1 MQNNHSFKKLGKTT
15 LVGTLALG
23 MMVTPIISSIQANAA
38 EGAKGSISDAMF
50 EDLNG
55 NGQKD
60 ANEAGIS
67 GIKITLFNDQGVEV
81 ATTTSAADGSY
92 NFDNVDEGTYYMHVD
107 TTTFPDNY
115 KLFTTQGFGSDGNS
129 TYFHVAAGETVS
141 GYHLGFYKKAGG
153 TISSTV
159 FNDLNINGK
168 QDEGE
173 TGLSGAK
180 VVLYNVSGEKI
191 AETTTAVDGSYTF
204 ANIPAGTY
212 YEHVTLPKNAKLVSG
227 EQFGSDG
234 NTGYFAVNSE
244 QQITNLN
251 VGAKINTAAIS
262 GTITDKASQQGM
274 KDVEMVLYT
283 IDGTR
288 VASTTTDASGNYKF
302 ANLAEDFYYVHAI
315 VPDGDSVVDTR
326 GFGMDAYSYYIQI
339 GADTQAD
346 NFNLTLKGNTV
357 EPTDI
362 VVNTDDIAA
371 KVGDTG
377 KIDASVQPSDAT
389 DKTLTYTVSDPSILS
404 VDADGNWTALAKGEA
419 DITVTTANGIS
430 KVIHVVVSEKVGE
443 LKSFVFEDTNK
454 NGTQEA
460 GETGVPGATVQLHG
474 ADGSVVATQTTDANG
489 QYDFKDVPVGTYY
502 IVVTAPAGY
511 DIKPNH
517 AFGADG
523 VTGYIN
529 LTESTVTTYEC
540 AVIKDVVPAT
550 DITLDATNI
559 NTTIGVVGNINA
571 TVSPS
576 NATDKSLTY
585 TSANPNILSVAA
597 NGSWEAKAEGTTTVT
612 VKTVNNIT
620 KTITVTVTSPIS
632 VQLKNIPGYTDR
644 TIVPNDQLN
653 ITTDYIN
660 TYGSHDLDFKYY
672 DKVNVEV
679 NPASYTVTSS
689 NTAIISVKANQGDG
703 YMRLAVKGIV
713 GSSVITIKDAKGNII
728 RQFTVNVT
736 QGAIQPT
743 DITLDA
749 TNINTTIGSTGKI
762 NASVQPANAT
772 NKSLTYT
779 SANTSILTVAA
790 DGSWEAKA
798 EGTTTV
804 TVKTANNI
812 TKTITVTVTSP
823 VSIQLKN
830 IPNYPDRTIVPND
843 QLNINTDY
851 VNTFGSH
858 DLDFKYYDK
867 ASAEVN
873 PTAYTVTSSDPTVI
887 ATKADIGDN
896 YVRLAVQGKAGS
908 SVITIK
914 DAKGNVIRQFTVNV
928 AQGTIL
934 PTGVTVANSAVTT
947 KVASTGSISAT
958 VQPANAT
965 NKTLTYTSS
974 NPSVL
979 KVNADGSWEAMNN
992 GTATVTVKTSNGLT
1006 TTVTFTVQAYF
1017 STILEQG
1024 NFNPDKAS
1032 GGPVTY
1038 YDSIAD
1044 LSASDNITLTYN
1056 TLDAKVADATQTNG
1070 RRQFIFYVDGNPVNF
1085 NTDYSFSITNQ
1096 TVLNSDIS
1104 NNTEG
1109 ARALGHIEVK
1119 VTKGTSKITVT
1130 RTSDGKVV
1138 KTINV
1143 TVQ

>member
-50 EDLNG
+50 EDLNR

-67 GIKITLFNDQGVEV
+67 GIKVTLFNDQGVEV

-107 TTTFPDNY
+107 TATFPDNY

-129 TYFHVAAGETVS
+129 SYFHVAAGETVS

-173 TGLSGAK
+173 AGLSGAK
-180 VVLYNVSGEKI
+180 VALYNVSGEKI
-191 AETTTAVDGSYTF
+191 AETTTAADGSYTF

-274 KDVEMVLYT
+274 KDIEMVLYT

-362 VVNTDDIAA
+362 IVNTDDIAA

-454 NGTQEA
+454 NGTKEA
-460 GETGVPGATVQLHG
+460 GEAGVPGATVALHG

-529 LTESTVTTYEC
+529 LTESTGTNYEC
-540 AVIKDVVPAT
+540 AVIKDVAPV
-550 DITLDATNI
+550 
-559 NTTIGVVGNINA
+559 
-571 TVSPS
+571 TVSSIKWINNKEGGNVELMDRDNIQIQDNYVDADNNPIV
-576 NATDKSLTY
+576 NIQLYDQNNNVIDLTGY
-585 TSANPNILSVAA
+585 
-597 NGSWEAKAEGTTTVT
+597 TVT
-612 VKTVNNIT
+612 MGDDTIATGAIDGNNVELTRHKAGATSVTIKDPSGRVVKNFV
-620 KTITVTVTSPIS
+620 
-632 VQLKNIPGYTDR
+632 
-644 TIVPNDQLN
+644 LN
-653 ITTDYIN
+653 IT
-660 TYGSHDLDFKYY
+660 
-672 DKVNVEV
+672 
-679 NPASYTVTSS
+679 A
-689 NTAIISVKANQGDG
+689 
-703 YMRLAVKGIV
+703 
-713 GSSVITIKDAKGNII
+713 SVIPA
-728 RQFTVNVT
+728 
-736 QGAIQPT
+736 T

-772 NKSLTYT
+772 DKSLTYT

-823 VSIQLKN
+823 ISVQLKN

-887 ATKADIGDN
+887 APKANIGDN

-914 DAKGNVIRQFTVNV
+914 DAKGNIIRQFTVNV
-928 AQGTIL
+928 AQGAIL

-965 NKTLTYTSS
+965 DKTLTYTSS
-974 NPSVL
+974 NPSIL

-1119 VTKGTSKITVT
+1119 VTRGTSKITVT

>member
-67 GIKITLFNDQGVEV
+67 GIKVTLFNDQGVEV
-81 ATTTSAADGSY
+81 ATTASAADGSY

-107 TTTFPDNY
+107 TATFPDNY

-129 TYFHVAAGETVS
+129 SYFHVAAGETVS

-173 TGLSGAK
+173 AGLSGAK
-180 VVLYNVSGEKI
+180 VALYNVSGEKI
-191 AETTTAVDGSYTF
+191 AETTTAADGSYTF

-315 VPDGDSVVDTR
+315 VPDGDSVVDTH

-362 VVNTDDIAA
+362 VVNTDNIAA
-371 KVGDTG
+371 KVGDKG
-377 KIDASVQPSDAT
+377 QIDASVQPSDAT

-454 NGTQEA
+454 NGTKEA
-460 GETGVPGATVQLHG
+460 GEAGVPGATVALHG

-511 DIKPNH
+511 DIKSNH
-517 AFGADG
+517 AFGTDG

-529 LTESTVTTYEC
+529 VTESVVTNYEC
-540 AVIKDVVPAT
+540 ALIKDVAPITVSSIKWINNKEGGNVELMDRDNIQIQDNYVDADNNPIVNIKLYDQNNNVIDLTGYTVTMGDDTIATGAIDGNNVELTRHKAGATSVTIKDPSGRVVKNFVLNITASVIPAT
-550 DITLDATNI
+550 DITLGATNI
-559 NTTIGVVGNINA
+559 DTTIGTTGKIDA
-571 TVSPS
+571 TVQPA

-585 TSANPNILSVAA
+585 TSANTSILTVAA
-597 NGSWEAKAEGTTTVT
+597 DGTWEAKGEGTTTVT
-612 VKTVNNIT
+612 VKTANNIT
-620 KTITVTVTSPIS
+620 KTITVNVTSPIS
-632 VQLKNIPGYTDR
+632 VQLKNIPSYPDR

-653 ITTDYIN
+653 ITTDYVN
-660 TYGSHDLDFKYY
+660 TYGSNDLDFKYY
-672 DKVNVEV
+672 DKTSAEV
-679 NPASYTVTSS
+679 NPANYTVTSS
-689 NTAIISVKANQGDG
+689 DTSVISLKANQGDG
-703 YMRLAVKGIV
+703 YMRLSVNAA

-728 RQFTVNVT
+728 RQFTVNVA
-736 QGAIQPT
+736 QGA
-743 DITLDA
+743 
-749 TNINTTIGSTGKI
+749 
-762 NASVQPANAT
+762 
-772 NKSLTYT
+772 
-779 SANTSILTVAA
+779 
-790 DGSWEAKA
+790 
-798 EGTTTV
+798 
-804 TVKTANNI
+804 
-812 TKTITVTVTSP
+812 
-823 VSIQLKN
+823 
-830 IPNYPDRTIVPND
+830 
-843 QLNINTDY
+843 
-851 VNTFGSH
+851 
-858 DLDFKYYDK
+858 
-867 ASAEVN
+867 
-873 PTAYTVTSSDPTVI
+873 
-887 ATKADIGDN
+887 
-896 YVRLAVQGKAGS
+896 
-908 SVITIK
+908 
-914 DAKGNVIRQFTVNV
+914 
-928 AQGTIL
+928 IL
-934 PTGVTVANSAVTT
+934 PTGVTVANSDVTT

-965 NKTLTYTSS
+965 NKALTYTSS
-974 NPSVL
+974 NPDVL
-979 KVNADGSWEAMNN
+979 KVNPDGSWEAMNN

-1024 NFNPDKAS
+1024 NFNPDKAN
-1032 GGPVTY
+1032 GGAVTY

-1056 TLDAKVADATQTNG
+1056 TLDAKVADTTQTNG
-1070 RRQFIFYVDGNPVNF
+1070 RRQFIFYVDGSPVNF
-1085 NTDYSFSITNQ
+1085 NTDYSFSISNP

-1109 ARALGHIEVK
+1109 ARTLGHIEVK

>member
-23 MMVTPIISSIQANAA
+23 MMVTPIISSIQANAT

-67 GIKITLFNDQGVEV
+67 GIKVTLFNDQGVEV

-107 TTTFPDNY
+107 TATFPDNY

-129 TYFHVAAGETVS
+129 SYFHVAAGETVS

-173 TGLSGAK
+173 AGLSGAK
-180 VVLYNVSGEKI
+180 VALYNVSGEKI
-191 AETTTAVDGSYTF
+191 AETTTAADGSYTF
-204 ANIPAGTY
+204 TNIPAGTY

-315 VPDGDSVVDTR
+315 VPDGDSVVDTH

-371 KVGDTG
+371 KVGDKG
-377 KIDASVQPSDAT
+377 KIDASIQPSDAT

-454 NGTQEA
+454 NGTKEA
-460 GETGVPGATVQLHG
+460 GEAGVPGATVALHG

-511 DIKPNH
+511 DIKSNH
-517 AFGADG
+517 AFGTDG

-529 LTESTVTTYEC
+529 VTESVVTNYEC
-540 AVIKDVVPAT
+540 ALIKDVAPITVSSIKWINNKEGGNVELMDRDNIQIQDNYVDADNNPIVNIKLYDQNNNVIDLTGYTVTMGDDTIATGAIDGNNVELTRHKAGATSVTIKDPSGRVVKNFVLNITASVIPAT
-550 DITLDATNI
+550 DITLGATNI
-559 NTTIGVVGNINA
+559 DTTIGTTGKIDA
-571 TVSPS
+571 TVQPA

-585 TSANPNILSVAA
+585 TSANTSILTVAA
-597 NGSWEAKAEGTTTVT
+597 DGTWEAKGEGTTTVT
-612 VKTVNNIT
+612 VKTANNIT
-620 KTITVTVTSPIS
+620 KTITVNVTSPIS
-632 VQLKNIPGYTDR
+632 VQLKNIPSYPDR

-653 ITTDYIN
+653 ITTDYVN
-660 TYGSHDLDFKYY
+660 TYGSNDLDFKYY
-672 DKVNVEV
+672 DKTSAEV
-679 NPASYTVTSS
+679 NPANYTVTSS
-689 NTAIISVKANQGDG
+689 DTSVISLKANQGDG
-703 YMRLAVKGIV
+703 YMRLSVNAA

-728 RQFTVNVT
+728 RQFTVNVA
-736 QGAIQPT
+736 QGA
-743 DITLDA
+743 
-749 TNINTTIGSTGKI
+749 
-762 NASVQPANAT
+762 
-772 NKSLTYT
+772 
-779 SANTSILTVAA
+779 
-790 DGSWEAKA
+790 
-798 EGTTTV
+798 
-804 TVKTANNI
+804 
-812 TKTITVTVTSP
+812 
-823 VSIQLKN
+823 
-830 IPNYPDRTIVPND
+830 
-843 QLNINTDY
+843 
-851 VNTFGSH
+851 
-858 DLDFKYYDK
+858 
-867 ASAEVN
+867 
-873 PTAYTVTSSDPTVI
+873 
-887 ATKADIGDN
+887 
-896 YVRLAVQGKAGS
+896 
-908 SVITIK
+908 
-914 DAKGNVIRQFTVNV
+914 
-928 AQGTIL
+928 IL

-965 NKTLTYTSS
+965 NKALTYTSS
-974 NPSVL
+974 NPDVL
-979 KVNADGSWEAMNN
+979 KVNPDGSWEAMNN

-1024 NFNPDKAS
+1024 NFNPDKAN
-1032 GGPVTY
+1032 GGAVTY

-1056 TLDAKVADATQTNG
+1056 TLDAKVADTTQTNG
-1070 RRQFIFYVDGNPVNF
+1070 RRQFIFYVDGSPVNF
-1085 NTDYSFSITNQ
+1085 NTDYSFSISNP

-1109 ARALGHIEVK
+1109 ARTLGHIEVK

>member
-60 ANEAGIS
+60 SNEAGIS

-107 TTTFPDNY
+107 TATFPDNY

-129 TYFHVAAGETVS
+129 SYFHVAAGETVS

-173 TGLSGAK
+173 AGLSGAK

-191 AETTTAVDGSYTF
+191 AETTTAADGSYTF

-274 KDVEMVLYT
+274 KDIEMVLYT

-362 VVNTDDIAA
+362 VVNTDNIAA
-371 KVGDTG
+371 KVGDKG

-443 LKSFVFEDTNK
+443 FKSFVFEDTNK
-454 NGTQEA
+454 NGTKEA
-460 GETGVPGATVQLHG
+460 GEAGVPGATVALHG

-511 DIKPNH
+511 DIKSNH
-517 AFGADG
+517 AFGTDG

-529 LTESTVTTYEC
+529 VTESVVTNYEC
-540 AVIKDVVPAT
+540 ALIKDVAPITVSSIKWINNKEGGNVELMDRDNIQIQDNYVDADNNPIVNIKLYDQNNNVIDLTGYTVTMGDDTIATGAIDGNNVELTRHKAGATSVTIKDSSGRVVKNFVLNITASVIPAT
-550 DITLDATNI
+550 DITLGATNI
-559 NTTIGVVGNINA
+559 DTTIGTTGKIDA
-571 TVSPS
+571 TVQPA

-585 TSANPNILSVAA
+585 TSANTNILTVAA
-597 NGSWEAKAEGTTTVT
+597 DGTWEAKGEGTTTVT
-612 VKTVNNIT
+612 VKTANNIT
-620 KTITVTVTSPIS
+620 KTITVNVTSPIS
-632 VQLKNIPGYTDR
+632 VQLKNIPSYPDR

-653 ITTDYIN
+653 ITTDYVN

-672 DKVNVEV
+672 DKTSAEV
-679 NPASYTVTSS
+679 NPANYTVTSS
-689 NTAIISVKANQGDG
+689 DTSVISLKANQGDG
-703 YMRLAVKGIV
+703 YMRLSVNAA

-728 RQFTVNVT
+728 RQFTVNVA
-736 QGAIQPT
+736 QGA
-743 DITLDA
+743 
-749 TNINTTIGSTGKI
+749 
-762 NASVQPANAT
+762 
-772 NKSLTYT
+772 
-779 SANTSILTVAA
+779 
-790 DGSWEAKA
+790 
-798 EGTTTV
+798 
-804 TVKTANNI
+804 
-812 TKTITVTVTSP
+812 
-823 VSIQLKN
+823 
-830 IPNYPDRTIVPND
+830 
-843 QLNINTDY
+843 
-851 VNTFGSH
+851 
-858 DLDFKYYDK
+858 
-867 ASAEVN
+867 
-873 PTAYTVTSSDPTVI
+873 
-887 ATKADIGDN
+887 
-896 YVRLAVQGKAGS
+896 
-908 SVITIK
+908 
-914 DAKGNVIRQFTVNV
+914 
-928 AQGTIL
+928 IL

-947 KVASTGSISAT
+947 KVTSTGSISAT

-965 NKTLTYTSS
+965 NKALTYTSS
-974 NPSVL
+974 NPDVL
-979 KVNADGSWEAMNN
+979 KVNPDGSWEAMNN

-1024 NFNPDKAS
+1024 NFNPDKAN
-1032 GGPVTY
+1032 GGAVTY

-1056 TLDAKVADATQTNG
+1056 TLDAKVADTTQTNG
-1070 RRQFIFYVDGNPVNF
+1070 RRQFIFYVDGSPVNF
-1085 NTDYSFSITNQ
+1085 NTDYSFSISNP

-1109 ARALGHIEVK
+1109 ARTLGHIEVK

>member
-67 GIKITLFNDQGVEV
+67 GIKVTLFNDQGVEV

-129 TYFHVAAGETVS
+129 SYFHVAAGETVS

-173 TGLSGAK
+173 AGLSGAK
-180 VVLYNVSGEKI
+180 VALYNVSGEKI
-191 AETTTAVDGSYTF
+191 AETTTAADGSYTF

-288 VASTTTDASGNYKF
+288 IASTTTDASGNYKF

-454 NGTQEA
+454 NGTKEA
-460 GETGVPGATVQLHG
+460 GEAGVQGATVALHG

-529 LTESTVTTYEC
+529 LTESTVTNYEC
-540 AVIKDVVPAT
+540 AVIKDVAPV
-550 DITLDATNI
+550 
-559 NTTIGVVGNINA
+559 
-571 TVSPS
+571 TVSSIKWINNKEGGNVELMDRDNIQIQDNYVDADNNPIV
-576 NATDKSLTY
+576 NIQLYDQNNNVIDLTGY
-585 TSANPNILSVAA
+585 
-597 NGSWEAKAEGTTTVT
+597 TVT
-612 VKTVNNIT
+612 MGDDTIATGAIDGNNVELTRHKAGATSVTIKDPSGRVVKNFV
-620 KTITVTVTSPIS
+620 
-632 VQLKNIPGYTDR
+632 
-644 TIVPNDQLN
+644 LN
-653 ITTDYIN
+653 ITASAI
-660 TYGSHDLDFKYY
+660 
-672 DKVNVEV
+672 
-679 NPASYTVTSS
+679 PA
-689 NTAIISVKANQGDG
+689 
-703 YMRLAVKGIV
+703 
-713 GSSVITIKDAKGNII
+713 
-728 RQFTVNVT
+728 
-736 QGAIQPT
+736 T

-772 NKSLTYT
+772 DKSLTYT

-823 VSIQLKN
+823 ISVQLKN

-887 ATKADIGDN
+887 APKADIGDN

-914 DAKGNVIRQFTVNV
+914 DAKGNIIRQFTVNV
-928 AQGTIL
+928 AQGAIL
-934 PTGVTVANSAVTT
+934 PTGVTVSNSAVTT

-965 NKTLTYTSS
+965 DKTLTYTSS
-974 NPSVL
+974 NPSIL

>member
-67 GIKITLFNDQGVEV
+67 GIKVTLFNDQGVEV

-107 TTTFPDNY
+107 TATFPDNY

-129 TYFHVAAGETVS
+129 SYFHVAAGETVS

-173 TGLSGAK
+173 AGLSGAK
-180 VVLYNVSGEKI
+180 VALYNVSGEKI
-191 AETTTAVDGSYTF
+191 AETTTAADGSYTF

-288 VASTTTDASGNYKF
+288 IASTTTDASGNYKF

-460 GETGVPGATVQLHG
+460 GEAGVPGATVQLHG

-529 LTESTVTTYEC
+529 LTESTGTNYEC
-540 AVIKDVVPAT
+540 AVIKDVAPV
-550 DITLDATNI
+550 
-559 NTTIGVVGNINA
+559 
-571 TVSPS
+571 TVSSIKWINNKEGGNVELMDRDNIQIQDNYVDADNNPIV
-576 NATDKSLTY
+576 NIQLYDQNNNVIDLTGY
-585 TSANPNILSVAA
+585 
-597 NGSWEAKAEGTTTVT
+597 TVT
-612 VKTVNNIT
+612 MGDDTIATGAIDGNNVELTRHKAGATSVTIKDPSGRVVKNFV
-620 KTITVTVTSPIS
+620 
-632 VQLKNIPGYTDR
+632 
-644 TIVPNDQLN
+644 LN
-653 ITTDYIN
+653 IT
-660 TYGSHDLDFKYY
+660 
-672 DKVNVEV
+672 
-679 NPASYTVTSS
+679 A
-689 NTAIISVKANQGDG
+689 
-703 YMRLAVKGIV
+703 
-713 GSSVITIKDAKGNII
+713 SVIPA
-728 RQFTVNVT
+728 
-736 QGAIQPT
+736 T

-772 NKSLTYT
+772 DKSLTYT

-823 VSIQLKN
+823 ISVQLKN

-887 ATKADIGDN
+887 APKANIGDN

-914 DAKGNVIRQFTVNV
+914 DAKGNIIRQFTVNV
-928 AQGTIL
+928 AQGAIL

-965 NKTLTYTSS
+965 DKTLTYTSS
-974 NPSVL
+974 NPSIL

-1119 VTKGTSKITVT
+1119 VTRGTSKITVT

>member
-15 LVGTLALG
+15 LVSTLALG

-92 NFDNVDEGTYYMHVD
+92 NFDSVDEGTYYMHVD
-107 TTTFPDNY
+107 TATFPANY

-129 TYFHVAAGETVS
+129 SYFHVAAGETVS

-173 TGLSGAK
+173 SGLSGAK
-180 VVLYNVSGEKI
+180 VALYNVSGEKI
-191 AETTTAVDGSYTF
+191 AETTTAADGSYTF

-251 VGAKINTAAIS
+251 VGAKVNTAAIS

-274 KDVEMVLYT
+274 KDIEMVLFT

-357 EPTDI
+357 EPTSI

-371 KVGDTG
+371 KVGDKG

-454 NGTQEA
+454 NGTKEA
-460 GETGVPGATVQLHG
+460 GEAGVPGATVQLHG

-529 LTESTVTTYEC
+529 LTESTVTNYEC
-540 AVIKDVVPAT
+540 AVIKDVAPVTVSSIKWINNKEGGNVELMDRDNIQIQDNYVDADNNPIVNIKLYDQNNNVIDLTGYTVTMGDDTIATGAIDGNNVELTRHKAGATSVTIKDPSGRVVKNFVLNITASVIPAT
-550 DITLDATNI
+550 DITLGATNI
-559 NTTIGVVGNINA
+559 DTTIGTTGKIDA
-571 TVSPS
+571 TVQPA

-585 TSANPNILSVAA
+585 TSANTNILAVAA
-597 NGSWEAKAEGTTTVT
+597 DGTWEAKGEGTTSVT
-612 VKTVNNIT
+612 VKTANNIT
-620 KTITVTVTSPIS
+620 KTITVNVTSPIS
-632 VQLKNIPGYTDR
+632 VQLKNIPSYPDR

-653 ITTDYIN
+653 ITTDYVN
-660 TYGSHDLDFKYY
+660 TYGSNDLDFKYY
-672 DKVNVEV
+672 DKTSAEV
-679 NPASYTVTSS
+679 NPANYTVTSS
-689 NTAIISVKANQGDG
+689 DTSVISLKANQGDG
-703 YMRLAVKGIV
+703 YMRLSVNAA

-728 RQFTVNVT
+728 RQFTVNVA
-736 QGAIQPT
+736 QGA
-743 DITLDA
+743 
-749 TNINTTIGSTGKI
+749 
-762 NASVQPANAT
+762 
-772 NKSLTYT
+772 
-779 SANTSILTVAA
+779 
-790 DGSWEAKA
+790 
-798 EGTTTV
+798 
-804 TVKTANNI
+804 
-812 TKTITVTVTSP
+812 
-823 VSIQLKN
+823 
-830 IPNYPDRTIVPND
+830 
-843 QLNINTDY
+843 
-851 VNTFGSH
+851 
-858 DLDFKYYDK
+858 
-867 ASAEVN
+867 
-873 PTAYTVTSSDPTVI
+873 
-887 ATKADIGDN
+887 
-896 YVRLAVQGKAGS
+896 
-908 SVITIK
+908 
-914 DAKGNVIRQFTVNV
+914 
-928 AQGTIL
+928 IL

-965 NKTLTYTSS
+965 NKALTYTSS
-974 NPSVL
+974 NPDVL
-979 KVNADGSWEAMNN
+979 KVNPDGSWEAMNN

-1024 NFNPDKAS
+1024 NFNPDKAN
-1032 GGPVTY
+1032 GGAVMY

-1056 TLDAKVADATQTNG
+1056 TLDAKVADTTQTNG

-1085 NTDYSFSITNQ
+1085 NTDYSFSISNP

-1109 ARALGHIEVK
+1109 ARTSGHIEVK

>member
-67 GIKITLFNDQGVEV
+67 GIKVTLFNDQGVEL

-107 TTTFPDNY
+107 TATFPDNY

-129 TYFHVAAGETVS
+129 SYFHVAAGETVS

-173 TGLSGAK
+173 AGLSGAK
-180 VVLYNVSGEKI
+180 VALYNVSGEKI
-191 AETTTAVDGSYTF
+191 AETTTAADGSYTF

-288 VASTTTDASGNYKF
+288 IASTTTDASGNYKF

-404 VDADGNWTALAKGEA
+404 VDANGNWTALAKGEA

-454 NGTQEA
+454 NGTKEA
-460 GETGVPGATVQLHG
+460 GEAGVPGATVALHG

-511 DIKPNH
+511 DIKSNH
-517 AFGADG
+517 AFGTDG

-529 LTESTVTTYEC
+529 VTESVVTNYEC
-540 AVIKDVVPAT
+540 AVIKDVAPVNVSSIKWINNK
-550 DITLDATNI
+550 DGSNVELMDRDNIQIQDNYVDADNNPIVNI
-559 NTTIGVVGNINA
+559 KLYDQNNNVI
-571 TVSPS
+571 
-576 NATDKSLTY
+576 DLTGY
-585 TSANPNILSVAA
+585 
-597 NGSWEAKAEGTTTVT
+597 TVT
-612 VKTVNNIT
+612 MGDDTIATGAIDGNNVELTRHKAGATSVTIKDPSGRVVKNFV
-620 KTITVTVTSPIS
+620 
-632 VQLKNIPGYTDR
+632 
-644 TIVPNDQLN
+644 LN
-653 ITTDYIN
+653 IT
-660 TYGSHDLDFKYY
+660 
-672 DKVNVEV
+672 
-679 NPASYTVTSS
+679 A
-689 NTAIISVKANQGDG
+689 
-703 YMRLAVKGIV
+703 
-713 GSSVITIKDAKGNII
+713 SVIPA
-728 RQFTVNVT
+728 
-736 QGAIQPT
+736 T

-772 NKSLTYT
+772 DKSLTYT

-823 VSIQLKN
+823 ISVQLKN

-887 ATKADIGDN
+887 STKADIGDN

-914 DAKGNVIRQFTVNV
+914 DAKGNIIRQFTVNV
-928 AQGTIL
+928 AQGAIL

-965 NKTLTYTSS
+965 DKTLTYTSS
-974 NPSVL
+974 NPSIL

-1056 TLDAKVADATQTNG
+1056 TLDAKVADTTQTNG

-1109 ARALGHIEVK
+1109 ARAIGHIEVK
-1119 VTKGTSKITVT
+1119 VTRGTSKITVT

>member
-15 LVGTLALG
+15 LVSTLALG

-107 TTTFPDNY
+107 TATFPANY

-129 TYFHVAAGETVS
+129 SYFHVAAGETVS

-173 TGLSGAK
+173 SGLSGAK
-180 VVLYNVSGEKI
+180 VALYNVSGEKI
-191 AETTTAVDGSYTF
+191 AETTTAADGSYTF

-251 VGAKINTAAIS
+251 VGAKVNTAAIS

-274 KDVEMVLYT
+274 KDIEMVLFT

-357 EPTDI
+357 EPTGI

-371 KVGDTG
+371 KVGDKG

-454 NGTQEA
+454 NGTKEA
-460 GETGVPGATVQLHG
+460 GEAGVPGATVQLHG

-489 QYDFKDVPVGTYY
+489 QYDFKDVQVGTYY

-511 DIKPNH
+511 DIKANH

-529 LTESTVTTYEC
+529 LTESTVTSYEC
-540 AVIKDVVPAT
+540 AVIKDVAPVTVSSIKWINNKDGSNVELMDRDNIQIQDNYVDADNNPIVNIQLYDQNNNVIDLTGYTVTMGDDTIATGAIDGNNVELTRHKAGATSVTIKDPSGRVVKNFVLNITASVIPAT
-550 DITLDATNI
+550 DITLGATNI
-559 NTTIGVVGNINA
+559 DTTIGTTGKIDA
-571 TVSPS
+571 TVQPA

-585 TSANPNILSVAA
+585 TSANTSILTVAA
-597 NGSWEAKAEGTTTVT
+597 DGTWEAKGEGTTTVT
-612 VKTVNNIT
+612 VKTANNIT
-620 KTITVTVTSPIS
+620 KTITVNVTSPIS
-632 VQLKNIPGYTDR
+632 VQLKNIPSYPDR

-653 ITTDYIN
+653 ITTDYVN

-672 DKVNVEV
+672 DKTSAEV
-679 NPASYTVTSS
+679 NPANYTVTSS
-689 NTAIISVKANQGDG
+689 DTSVISLKANQGDG
-703 YMRLAVKGIV
+703 YMRLSVNAA

-728 RQFTVNVT
+728 RQFTVNVA
-736 QGAIQPT
+736 QGA
-743 DITLDA
+743 
-749 TNINTTIGSTGKI
+749 
-762 NASVQPANAT
+762 
-772 NKSLTYT
+772 
-779 SANTSILTVAA
+779 
-790 DGSWEAKA
+790 
-798 EGTTTV
+798 
-804 TVKTANNI
+804 
-812 TKTITVTVTSP
+812 
-823 VSIQLKN
+823 
-830 IPNYPDRTIVPND
+830 
-843 QLNINTDY
+843 
-851 VNTFGSH
+851 
-858 DLDFKYYDK
+858 
-867 ASAEVN
+867 
-873 PTAYTVTSSDPTVI
+873 
-887 ATKADIGDN
+887 
-896 YVRLAVQGKAGS
+896 
-908 SVITIK
+908 
-914 DAKGNVIRQFTVNV
+914 
-928 AQGTIL
+928 IL

-965 NKTLTYTSS
+965 NKALTYTSS
-974 NPSVL
+974 NPDVL
-979 KVNADGSWEAMNN
+979 KVNSDGSWEAMNN

-1024 NFNPDKAS
+1024 NFNPDKAN
-1032 GGPVTY
+1032 GGAVMY

-1056 TLDAKVADATQTNG
+1056 TLDAKVADTTQTNG

-1085 NTDYSFSITNQ
+1085 NTDYSFSISNS

-1109 ARALGHIEVK
+1109 ARTLGHIEVK

>member
-67 GIKITLFNDQGVEV
+67 GIKVTLFNDQGVEV

-107 TTTFPDNY
+107 TATFPDNY

-129 TYFHVAAGETVS
+129 SYFHVAAGETVS

-173 TGLSGAK
+173 AGLSGAK
-180 VVLYNVSGEKI
+180 VALYNVSGEKI
-191 AETTTAVDGSYTF
+191 AETTTAADGSYTF

-262 GTITDKASQQGM
+262 GTITDKASHQGM

-288 VASTTTDASGNYKF
+288 IASTTTDASGNYKF

-454 NGTQEA
+454 NGTKEA
-460 GETGVPGATVQLHG
+460 GEAGVPGATVALHG

-489 QYDFKDVPVGTYY
+489 QYDFMDVPVGTYY

-511 DIKPNH
+511 DIKSNH
-517 AFGADG
+517 AFGTDG

-529 LTESTVTTYEC
+529 VTESVVTNYEC
-540 AVIKDVVPAT
+540 AVIKDVAPV
-550 DITLDATNI
+550 
-559 NTTIGVVGNINA
+559 
-571 TVSPS
+571 TVSSIKWINNKDGS
-576 NATDKSLTY
+576 NVELMDRDNIQIQDNYVDADNNPIVNIKLYDQNNNVIDLTGY
-585 TSANPNILSVAA
+585 
-597 NGSWEAKAEGTTTVT
+597 TVT
-612 VKTVNNIT
+612 MGDDTIATGAIDGNNVELTRHKAGATSVTIKDPSGRVVKNFV
-620 KTITVTVTSPIS
+620 
-632 VQLKNIPGYTDR
+632 
-644 TIVPNDQLN
+644 LN
-653 ITTDYIN
+653 IT
-660 TYGSHDLDFKYY
+660 
-672 DKVNVEV
+672 
-679 NPASYTVTSS
+679 A
-689 NTAIISVKANQGDG
+689 
-703 YMRLAVKGIV
+703 
-713 GSSVITIKDAKGNII
+713 SVIPA
-728 RQFTVNVT
+728 
-736 QGAIQPT
+736 T

-772 NKSLTYT
+772 DKSLTYT

-823 VSIQLKN
+823 ISVQLKN

-887 ATKADIGDN
+887 STKADIGDN

-914 DAKGNVIRQFTVNV
+914 DAKGNIIRQFTVNV
-928 AQGTIL
+928 AQGAIL

-965 NKTLTYTSS
+965 DKTLTYTSS
-974 NPSVL
+974 NPSIL

-1056 TLDAKVADATQTNG
+1056 TLDAKVADTTQTNG

-1109 ARALGHIEVK
+1109 ARAIGHIEVK
-1119 VTKGTSKITVT
+1119 VTRGTSKITVT

>member
-67 GIKITLFNDQGVEV
+67 GIKVTLFNDQGVEV

-107 TTTFPDNY
+107 TATFPDNY

-173 TGLSGAK
+173 AGLSGAK
-180 VVLYNVSGEKI
+180 VALYNVSGEKI
-191 AETTTAVDGSYTF
+191 AETTTAADGSYTF

-315 VPDGDSVVDTR
+315 VPDGDSVVDTH

-371 KVGDTG
+371 KVGDKG
-377 KIDASVQPSDAT
+377 KIDASIQPSDAT

-454 NGTQEA
+454 NGTKEA
-460 GETGVPGATVQLHG
+460 GEAGVPGATVQLHG

-511 DIKPNH
+511 DIKSNH
-517 AFGADG
+517 AFGTDG

-529 LTESTVTTYEC
+529 VSESVVTNYEC
-540 AVIKDVVPAT
+540 ALIKDVAPITVSSIKWINNKEGGNVELMDRDNIQIQDNYVDADNNPIVNIKLYDQNNNVIDLTGYTVTMGDDTIATGAIDGNNVELTRHKAGATSVTIKDPSGRVVKNFVLNITASVIPAT
-550 DITLDATNI
+550 DITLGATNI
-559 NTTIGVVGNINA
+559 DTTIGTTGKIDA
-571 TVSPS
+571 TVQPA

-585 TSANPNILSVAA
+585 TSANTSILTVATD
-597 NGSWEAKAEGTTTVT
+597 GTWEAKGEGTTTVT
-612 VKTVNNIT
+612 VKTANNIT
-620 KTITVTVTSPIS
+620 KTITVNVTSPIS
-632 VQLKNIPGYTDR
+632 VQLKNIPSYPDR

-653 ITTDYIN
+653 ITTDYVN

-672 DKVNVEV
+672 DKTSAEV
-679 NPASYTVTSS
+679 NPANYTVTSS
-689 NTAIISVKANQGDG
+689 DTSVISLKANQGDG
-703 YMRLAVKGIV
+703 YMRLSVNAA

-728 RQFTVNVT
+728 RQFTVNVA
-736 QGAIQPT
+736 QGA
-743 DITLDA
+743 
-749 TNINTTIGSTGKI
+749 
-762 NASVQPANAT
+762 
-772 NKSLTYT
+772 
-779 SANTSILTVAA
+779 
-790 DGSWEAKA
+790 
-798 EGTTTV
+798 
-804 TVKTANNI
+804 
-812 TKTITVTVTSP
+812 
-823 VSIQLKN
+823 
-830 IPNYPDRTIVPND
+830 
-843 QLNINTDY
+843 
-851 VNTFGSH
+851 
-858 DLDFKYYDK
+858 
-867 ASAEVN
+867 
-873 PTAYTVTSSDPTVI
+873 
-887 ATKADIGDN
+887 
-896 YVRLAVQGKAGS
+896 
-908 SVITIK
+908 
-914 DAKGNVIRQFTVNV
+914 
-928 AQGTIL
+928 IL

-965 NKTLTYTSS
+965 NKALTYTSS
-974 NPSVL
+974 NPDVL
-979 KVNADGSWEAMNN
+979 KVNSDGSWEAMNN

-1024 NFNPDKAS
+1024 NFNPDKAN
-1032 GGPVTY
+1032 GGAVMY

-1056 TLDAKVADATQTNG
+1056 TLDAKVADTTQTNG

-1085 NTDYSFSITNQ
+1085 NTDYSFSISNS

-1109 ARALGHIEVK
+1109 ARTLGHIEVK

>member
-23 MMVTPIISSIQANAA
+23 MMVTPIISSVQANAA

-107 TTTFPDNY
+107 TATFPANY

-129 TYFHVAAGETVS
+129 SYFHVAAGETVS

-173 TGLSGAK
+173 SGLSGAK
-180 VVLYNVSGEKI
+180 VALYNVSGEKI
-191 AETTTAVDGSYTF
+191 AETTTAADGSYTF

-274 KDVEMVLYT
+274 KDIEMVLYT

-357 EPTDI
+357 EPTSI

-371 KVGDTG
+371 KVGDKG
-377 KIDASVQPSDAT
+377 KINASVQPSDAT

-430 KVIHVVVSEKVGE
+430 KVIHVIVSEKVGE

-454 NGTQEA
+454 NGTKEA
-460 GETGVPGATVQLHG
+460 GEAGVSGAIVALHG

-529 LTESTVTTYEC
+529 LTESTVTNYEC
-540 AVIKDVVPAT
+540 AVIKDVAPVTVSSIKWINNKEGGNVELMDRDNIQIQDNYVDADNNPIVNIQLYDQNNNVIDLTGYTVTMGDDTIATGAIDGNNVELTRHKAGATSVTIKDPSGRVVKNFVLNITASVIPAT
-550 DITLDATNI
+550 DITLGATNI
-559 NTTIGVVGNINA
+559 DTTIGTTGKIDA
-571 TVSPS
+571 TVQPA

-585 TSANPNILSVAA
+585 TSANTSILTVATD
-597 NGSWEAKAEGTTTVT
+597 GTWEAKGEGTTTVT
-612 VKTVNNIT
+612 VKTANNIT
-620 KTITVTVTSPIS
+620 KTITVNVTSPIS
-632 VQLKNIPGYTDR
+632 VQLKNIPSYPDR

-653 ITTDYIN
+653 ITTDYVN

-672 DKVNVEV
+672 DKTSAEV
-679 NPASYTVTSS
+679 NPANYTVTSS
-689 NTAIISVKANQGDG
+689 DTSVISLKANQGDG
-703 YMRLAVKGIV
+703 YMRLSVNAA

-728 RQFTVNVT
+728 RQFTVNVA
-736 QGAIQPT
+736 QGA
-743 DITLDA
+743 
-749 TNINTTIGSTGKI
+749 
-762 NASVQPANAT
+762 
-772 NKSLTYT
+772 
-779 SANTSILTVAA
+779 
-790 DGSWEAKA
+790 
-798 EGTTTV
+798 
-804 TVKTANNI
+804 
-812 TKTITVTVTSP
+812 
-823 VSIQLKN
+823 
-830 IPNYPDRTIVPND
+830 
-843 QLNINTDY
+843 
-851 VNTFGSH
+851 
-858 DLDFKYYDK
+858 
-867 ASAEVN
+867 
-873 PTAYTVTSSDPTVI
+873 
-887 ATKADIGDN
+887 
-896 YVRLAVQGKAGS
+896 
-908 SVITIK
+908 
-914 DAKGNVIRQFTVNV
+914 
-928 AQGTIL
+928 IL
-934 PTGVTVANSAVTT
+934 PTGVTVADSAVTT

-965 NKTLTYTSS
+965 NKALTYTSS
-974 NPSVL
+974 NPDVL
-979 KVNADGSWEAMNN
+979 KVNPDGSWEAMNN

-1024 NFNPDKAS
+1024 NFNPDKAN
-1032 GGPVTY
+1032 GGAVMY

-1056 TLDAKVADATQTNG
+1056 TLDAKVADTTQTNG

-1085 NTDYSFSITNQ
+1085 NTDYSFSISNP

-1109 ARALGHIEVK
+1109 ARTLGHIEVK

>member
-67 GIKITLFNDQGVEV
+67 GIKVTLFNDQGVEV

-107 TTTFPDNY
+107 TATFPDNY

-173 TGLSGAK
+173 AGLSGAK
-180 VVLYNVSGEKI
+180 VALYNVSGEKI
-191 AETTTAVDGSYTF
+191 AETTTAADGSYTF

-288 VASTTTDASGNYKF
+288 VASTTTDANGNYKF

-371 KVGDTG
+371 KVGDKG

-454 NGTQEA
+454 NGTKEA
-460 GETGVPGATVQLHG
+460 GEAGVSGAAVALHG

-511 DIKPNH
+511 DIKSNH
-517 AFGADG
+517 AFGTDG

-529 LTESTVTTYEC
+529 VTESVVTNYEC
-540 AVIKDVVPAT
+540 ALIKDVAPITVSSIKWINNKEGGNVELMDRDNIQIQDNYVDADNNPIVNIKLYDQNNNVIDLTGYTVTMGDDTIATGAIDGNNVELTRHKAGATSVTIKDPSGRVVKNFVLNITASVIPAT
-550 DITLDATNI
+550 DITLGATNI
-559 NTTIGVVGNINA
+559 DTTIGTTGKIDA
-571 TVSPS
+571 TVQPA

-585 TSANPNILSVAA
+585 TSANTNILSAA
-597 NGSWEAKAEGTTTVT
+597 ADGTWEAKGEGTTTVT
-612 VKTVNNIT
+612 VKTANNIT
-620 KTITVTVTSPIS
+620 KTITVNVTSPIS
-632 VQLKNIPGYTDR
+632 VQLKNIPSYPDR

-653 ITTDYIN
+653 ITTDYVN

-672 DKVNVEV
+672 DKTSAEV
-679 NPASYTVTSS
+679 NPANYTVTSS
-689 NTAIISVKANQGDG
+689 DTSVISLKANQGDG
-703 YMRLAVKGIV
+703 YMRLSVNAA

-728 RQFTVNVT
+728 RQFTVNVA
-736 QGAIQPT
+736 QGA
-743 DITLDA
+743 
-749 TNINTTIGSTGKI
+749 
-762 NASVQPANAT
+762 
-772 NKSLTYT
+772 
-779 SANTSILTVAA
+779 
-790 DGSWEAKA
+790 
-798 EGTTTV
+798 
-804 TVKTANNI
+804 
-812 TKTITVTVTSP
+812 
-823 VSIQLKN
+823 
-830 IPNYPDRTIVPND
+830 
-843 QLNINTDY
+843 
-851 VNTFGSH
+851 
-858 DLDFKYYDK
+858 
-867 ASAEVN
+867 
-873 PTAYTVTSSDPTVI
+873 
-887 ATKADIGDN
+887 
-896 YVRLAVQGKAGS
+896 
-908 SVITIK
+908 
-914 DAKGNVIRQFTVNV
+914 
-928 AQGTIL
+928 IL

-965 NKTLTYTSS
+965 NKALTYTSS
-974 NPSVL
+974 NPDVL
-979 KVNADGSWEAMNN
+979 KVNPDGSWEAMNN

-1024 NFNPDKAS
+1024 NFNPDKAN
-1032 GGPVTY
+1032 GGAVTY

-1056 TLDAKVADATQTNG
+1056 TLDAKVADTTQTNG
-1070 RRQFIFYVDGNPVNF
+1070 RRQFIFYVDGSPVNF
-1085 NTDYSFSITNQ
+1085 NTDYSFSISNP

-1109 ARALGHIEVK
+1109 ARTLGHIEVK

>member
-15 LVGTLALG
+15 LVSTLALG

-92 NFDNVDEGTYYMHVD
+92 NFDSVDEGTYYMHVD
-107 TTTFPDNY
+107 TATFPDNY

-129 TYFHVAAGETVS
+129 SYFHVAAGETVS

-173 TGLSGAK
+173 AGLSGAK
-180 VVLYNVSGEKI
+180 VALYNVSGEKI
-191 AETTTAVDGSYTF
+191 AETTTAADGSYTF

-251 VGAKINTAAIS
+251 VGAKVNTAAIS

-274 KDVEMVLYT
+274 KDIEMVLFT

-339 GADTQAD
+339 GADTQAA

-357 EPTDI
+357 EPTGI

-371 KVGDTG
+371 KVGDKG

-389 DKTLTYTVSDPSILS
+389 DKTLTYTISDPSILS

-430 KVIHVVVSEKVGE
+430 KVIHVIVSEKVGE

-454 NGTQEA
+454 NGTKEA
-460 GETGVPGATVQLHG
+460 GEAGVPGATVQLHG

-529 LTESTVTTYEC
+529 LTESTVTNYEC
-540 AVIKDVVPAT
+540 AVIKDVAPVTVSSIKWINNKEGGNVELMDRDNIQIQDNYVDADNNPIVNIKLYDQNNNVIDLTGYTVTMGDDTIATGAIDGNNVELTRHKAGATSVTIKDPSGRVVKNFVLNITASVIPAT
-550 DITLDATNI
+550 DITLGATNI
-559 NTTIGVVGNINA
+559 DTTIGTTGKIDA
-571 TVSPS
+571 TVQPA

-585 TSANPNILSVAA
+585 TSANTNILAVAA
-597 NGSWEAKAEGTTTVT
+597 DGTWEAKGEGTTTVT
-612 VKTVNNIT
+612 VKTANNIT
-620 KTITVTVTSPIS
+620 KTITVNVTSPIS
-632 VQLKNIPGYTDR
+632 VQLKNIPSYPDR

-653 ITTDYIN
+653 ITTDYVN

-672 DKVNVEV
+672 DKTSAEV
-679 NPASYTVTSS
+679 NPANYTVTSS
-689 NTAIISVKANQGDG
+689 DTSVISLKANQGDG
-703 YMRLAVKGIV
+703 YMRLSVNAA

-728 RQFTVNVT
+728 RQFTVNVA
-736 QGAIQPT
+736 QGA
-743 DITLDA
+743 
-749 TNINTTIGSTGKI
+749 
-762 NASVQPANAT
+762 
-772 NKSLTYT
+772 
-779 SANTSILTVAA
+779 
-790 DGSWEAKA
+790 
-798 EGTTTV
+798 
-804 TVKTANNI
+804 
-812 TKTITVTVTSP
+812 
-823 VSIQLKN
+823 
-830 IPNYPDRTIVPND
+830 
-843 QLNINTDY
+843 
-851 VNTFGSH
+851 
-858 DLDFKYYDK
+858 
-867 ASAEVN
+867 
-873 PTAYTVTSSDPTVI
+873 
-887 ATKADIGDN
+887 
-896 YVRLAVQGKAGS
+896 
-908 SVITIK
+908 
-914 DAKGNVIRQFTVNV
+914 
-928 AQGTIL
+928 IL

-965 NKTLTYTSS
+965 NKALTYTSS
-974 NPSVL
+974 NPDVL
-979 KVNADGSWEAMNN
+979 KVNPDGSWEAMNN

-1024 NFNPDKAS
+1024 NFNPDKAN
-1032 GGPVTY
+1032 GGAVMY

-1056 TLDAKVADATQTNG
+1056 TLDAKVADTTQTNG

-1085 NTDYSFSITNQ
+1085 NTDYSFSISNP

-1109 ARALGHIEVK
+1109 ARTLGHIEVK

>member
-15 LVGTLALG
+15 LVSTLALG

-107 TTTFPDNY
+107 TATFPANY

-129 TYFHVAAGETVS
+129 SYFHVAAGETVS

-173 TGLSGAK
+173 SGLSGAK
-180 VVLYNVSGEKI
+180 VALYNVSGEKI
-191 AETTTAVDGSYTF
+191 AETTTAADGSYTF

-251 VGAKINTAAIS
+251 VGAKVNTAAIS

-274 KDVEMVLYT
+274 KDIEMVLFT

-357 EPTDI
+357 EPTGI

-371 KVGDTG
+371 KVGDKG

-454 NGTQEA
+454 NGTKEA
-460 GETGVPGATVQLHG
+460 GEAGVPGATVQLHG

-489 QYDFKDVPVGTYY
+489 HYDFKDVQVGTYY

-511 DIKPNH
+511 DIKANH

-529 LTESTVTTYEC
+529 LTESTVTSYEC
-540 AVIKDVVPAT
+540 AVIKDVAPVTVSSIKWINNKDGSNVELMDRDNIQIQDNYVDADNNPIVNIQLYDQNNNVIDLTGYTVTMGDDTIATGAIDGNNVELTRHKAGATSVTIKDPSGRVVKNFVLNITASVIPAT
-550 DITLDATNI
+550 DITLGATNI
-559 NTTIGVVGNINA
+559 DTTIGTTGKIDA
-571 TVSPS
+571 TVQPA

-585 TSANPNILSVAA
+585 TSANTSILTVAA
-597 NGSWEAKAEGTTTVT
+597 DGTWEAKGEGTTTVT
-612 VKTVNNIT
+612 VKTANNIT
-620 KTITVTVTSPIS
+620 KTITVNVTSPIS
-632 VQLKNIPGYTDR
+632 VQLKNIPSYPDR

-653 ITTDYIN
+653 ITTDYVN

-672 DKVNVEV
+672 DKTSAEV
-679 NPASYTVTSS
+679 NPANYTVTSS
-689 NTAIISVKANQGDG
+689 DTSVISLKANQGDG
-703 YMRLAVKGIV
+703 YMRLSVNAA

-728 RQFTVNVT
+728 RQFTVNVA
-736 QGAIQPT
+736 QGA
-743 DITLDA
+743 
-749 TNINTTIGSTGKI
+749 
-762 NASVQPANAT
+762 
-772 NKSLTYT
+772 
-779 SANTSILTVAA
+779 
-790 DGSWEAKA
+790 
-798 EGTTTV
+798 
-804 TVKTANNI
+804 
-812 TKTITVTVTSP
+812 
-823 VSIQLKN
+823 
-830 IPNYPDRTIVPND
+830 
-843 QLNINTDY
+843 
-851 VNTFGSH
+851 
-858 DLDFKYYDK
+858 
-867 ASAEVN
+867 
-873 PTAYTVTSSDPTVI
+873 
-887 ATKADIGDN
+887 
-896 YVRLAVQGKAGS
+896 
-908 SVITIK
+908 
-914 DAKGNVIRQFTVNV
+914 
-928 AQGTIL
+928 IL
-934 PTGVTVANSAVTT
+934 PTGVTVADSAVTT

-965 NKTLTYTSS
+965 NKALTYTSS
-974 NPSVL
+974 NPDVL
-979 KVNADGSWEAMNN
+979 KVNSDGSWEAMNN

-1024 NFNPDKAS
+1024 NFNPDKAN
-1032 GGPVTY
+1032 GGAVMY

-1056 TLDAKVADATQTNG
+1056 TLDAKVADTTQTNG
-1070 RRQFIFYVDGNPVNF
+1070 RRQFIFYADGNPVNF
-1085 NTDYSFSITNQ
+1085 NTDYSFSISNP

-1109 ARALGHIEVK
+1109 ARTLGHIEVK

>member
-67 GIKITLFNDQGVEV
+67 GIKVTLFNDQGVEV

-107 TTTFPDNY
+107 TATFPDNY

-129 TYFHVAAGETVS
+129 SYFHVAAGETVS

-173 TGLSGAK
+173 AGLSGAK
-180 VVLYNVSGEKI
+180 VALYNVSGEKI
-191 AETTTAVDGSYTF
+191 AETTTAADGSYTF

-315 VPDGDSVVDTR
+315 VPDGDSVVDTH

-362 VVNTDDIAA
+362 VVNTDNIAA
-371 KVGDTG
+371 KVGDKG

-454 NGTQEA
+454 NGTKEA
-460 GETGVPGATVQLHG
+460 GEAGVPGATVALHG

-511 DIKPNH
+511 DIKSNH
-517 AFGADG
+517 AFGTDG

-529 LTESTVTTYEC
+529 VTESVVTNYEC
-540 AVIKDVVPAT
+540 ALIKDVAPITVSSIKWINNKDGSNVELMDRDNIQIQDNYVDADNNPIVNIKLYDQNNNVIDLTGYTVTMGDDTIATGAIDGNNVELTRHKAGATSVTIKDPSGRVVKNFVLNITASVIPAT
-550 DITLDATNI
+550 DITLGATNI
-559 NTTIGVVGNINA
+559 DTTIGTTGKIDA
-571 TVSPS
+571 TVQPA

-585 TSANPNILSVAA
+585 TSAN
-597 NGSWEAKAEGTTTVT
+597 
-612 VKTVNNIT
+612 
-620 KTITVTVTSPIS
+620 
-632 VQLKNIPGYTDR
+632 
-644 TIVPNDQLN
+644 
-653 ITTDYIN
+653 
-660 TYGSHDLDFKYY
+660 
-672 DKVNVEV
+672 
-679 NPASYTVTSS
+679 
-689 NTAIISVKANQGDG
+689 
-703 YMRLAVKGIV
+703 
-713 GSSVITIKDAKGNII
+713 
-728 RQFTVNVT
+728 
-736 QGAIQPT
+736 
-743 DITLDA
+743 
-749 TNINTTIGSTGKI
+749 TN
-762 NASVQPANAT
+762 
-772 NKSLTYT
+772 
-779 SANTSILTVAA
+779 ILTVAT
-790 DGSWEAKA
+790 DGTWEAQG

-812 TKTITVTVTSP
+812 TKTITVNVTKP
-823 VSIQLKN
+823 
-830 IPNYPDRTIVPND
+830 
-843 QLNINTDY
+843 
-851 VNTFGSH
+851 
-858 DLDFKYYDK
+858 
-867 ASAEVN
+867 
-873 PTAYTVTSSDPTVI
+873 
-887 ATKADIGDN
+887 
-896 YVRLAVQGKAGS
+896 
-908 SVITIK
+908 
-914 DAKGNVIRQFTVNV
+914 
-928 AQGTIL
+928 TIL

-947 KVASTGSISAT
+947 KVANTGSISAT

-965 NKTLTYTSS
+965 DKTLTYTSS
-974 NPSVL
+974 NPSIL

-992 GTATVTVKTSNGLT
+992 GTATVTVRTSNGLT

>member
-67 GIKITLFNDQGVEV
+67 GIKVTLFNDQGVEV

-141 GYHLGFYKKAGG
+141 GYHLGFYKKTGG
-153 TISSTV
+153 MISSTV

-180 VVLYNVSGEKI
+180 VALYNVSGEKI

-540 AVIKDVVPAT
+540 AVIKDLAPVTVSS
-550 DITLDATNI
+550 IKWI
-559 NTTIGVVGNINA
+559 NNKEGGNIELMDRDNIQIQDNYVDA
-571 TVSPS
+571 DNNPIV
-576 NATDKSLTY
+576 NIQLYDQNNNVIDLTGY
-585 TSANPNILSVAA
+585 
-597 NGSWEAKAEGTTTVT
+597 TVT
-612 VKTVNNIT
+612 MGDDTIATGAIDGNNVELTRHKAGATSVTIKDPSGRVVKNFV
-620 KTITVTVTSPIS
+620 
-632 VQLKNIPGYTDR
+632 
-644 TIVPNDQLN
+644 LN
-653 ITTDYIN
+653 IT
-660 TYGSHDLDFKYY
+660 
-672 DKVNVEV
+672 
-679 NPASYTVTSS
+679 A
-689 NTAIISVKANQGDG
+689 
-703 YMRLAVKGIV
+703 
-713 GSSVITIKDAKGNII
+713 SVIPA
-728 RQFTVNVT
+728 
-736 QGAIQPT
+736 T

-772 NKSLTYT
+772 DKSLTYT

-790 DGSWEAKA
+790 DGTWEAKA

-812 TKTITVTVTSP
+812 TKTIAVTVTSP
-823 VSIQLKN
+823 ISVQLKN

-851 VNTFGSH
+851 VNTFASH

-914 DAKGNVIRQFTVNV
+914 DAKGNIIRQFTVNV
-928 AQGTIL
+928 AQGAIL

-1070 RRQFIFYVDGNPVNF
+1070 RRQFIFYVDGTPVNF

>member
-38 EGAKGSISDAMF
+38 EGTKGSISDAMF

-107 TTTFPDNY
+107 TATFPANY

-129 TYFHVAAGETVS
+129 SYFHVAAGETVS

-153 TISSTV
+153 SISSTV

-173 TGLSGAK
+173 AGLSGAK
-180 VVLYNVSGEKI
+180 VALYNVSGEKI
-191 AETTTAVDGSYTF
+191 AETTTATDGSYTF
-204 ANIPAGTY
+204 TNIPAGTY

-251 VGAKINTAAIS
+251 VGAKVNSAAIS

-288 VASTTTDASGNYKF
+288 VASTTTDANGNYKF

-371 KVGDTG
+371 KVGDKG
-377 KIDASVQPSDAT
+377 QIDASVQPSDAT
-389 DKTLTYTVSDPSILS
+389 DKTLTYTVSDSSILS
-404 VDADGNWTALAKGEA
+404 IDANGNWTALAKGEA

-454 NGTQEA
+454 NGTKEA
-460 GETGVPGATVQLHG
+460 GEAGVPGATVQLHG

-502 IVVTAPAGY
+502 IVVTAPSGY
-511 DIKPNH
+511 DIKANH

-529 LTESTVTTYEC
+529 LTESTVTNYEC
-540 AVIKDVVPAT
+540 AVIKDVAPVTVSSIKWINNKDGSNVELMDRDNIQIQDNYVDADNNPIVNIKLYDQNNNVIDLTGYTVTMGDDTIATGAIDGNNVELTRHKAGATSVTIKDPSGRVVKNFVLNITATVIPAT
-550 DITLDATNI
+550 DITLGATNI
-559 NTTIGVVGNINA
+559 DTTIGTTGKIDA
-571 TVSPS
+571 TVQPA

-585 TSANPNILSVAA
+585 TSANTNILTVAA
-597 NGSWEAKAEGTTTVT
+597 DGTWEAKGEGTTTVT
-612 VKTVNNIT
+612 VKTANNIT
-620 KTITVTVTSPIS
+620 KTITVNVTSPIS
-632 VQLKNIPGYTDR
+632 VQLKNIPNYPDR

-653 ITTDYIN
+653 ITTDYVN

-672 DKVNVEV
+672 DKTSAEV
-679 NPASYTVTSS
+679 NPANYTVTSS
-689 NTAIISVKANQGDG
+689 DPSVISLKANQGDG
-703 YMRLAVKGIV
+703 YMRLSVNAA

-728 RQFTVNVT
+728 RQFTVNVA
-736 QGAIQPT
+736 QGA
-743 DITLDA
+743 
-749 TNINTTIGSTGKI
+749 
-762 NASVQPANAT
+762 
-772 NKSLTYT
+772 
-779 SANTSILTVAA
+779 
-790 DGSWEAKA
+790 
-798 EGTTTV
+798 
-804 TVKTANNI
+804 
-812 TKTITVTVTSP
+812 
-823 VSIQLKN
+823 
-830 IPNYPDRTIVPND
+830 
-843 QLNINTDY
+843 
-851 VNTFGSH
+851 
-858 DLDFKYYDK
+858 
-867 ASAEVN
+867 
-873 PTAYTVTSSDPTVI
+873 
-887 ATKADIGDN
+887 
-896 YVRLAVQGKAGS
+896 
-908 SVITIK
+908 
-914 DAKGNVIRQFTVNV
+914 
-928 AQGTIL
+928 IL
-934 PTGVTVANSAVTT
+934 PTGVTVADSAVTT

-965 NKTLTYTSS
+965 NKALTYTSS
-974 NPSVL
+974 NPDVL
-979 KVNADGSWEAMNN
+979 KVNPDGSWEAMNN

-1006 TTVTFTVQAYF
+1006 TTVAFTVQAYF

-1024 NFNPDKAS
+1024 NFNPDKAN
-1032 GGPVTY
+1032 GGAVTY

-1056 TLDAKVADATQTNG
+1056 TLDAKVADTTQTNG
-1070 RRQFIFYVDGNPVNF
+1070 RRQFIFYVDGSPVNF
-1085 NTDYSFSITNQ
+1085 NTDYSFSISNP

-1109 ARALGHIEVK
+1109 ARTLGHIEVK

>member
-67 GIKITLFNDQGVEV
+67 GIKVTLFNDQGVEV

-107 TTTFPDNY
+107 TATFPDNY

-129 TYFHVAAGETVS
+129 SYFHVAAGETVS

-173 TGLSGAK
+173 AGLSGAK
-180 VVLYNVSGEKI
+180 VALYNVSGEKI
-191 AETTTAVDGSYTF
+191 AETTTAADGSYTF

-262 GTITDKASQQGM
+262 GTITDKASHQGM

-288 VASTTTDASGNYKF
+288 IASTTTDASGNYKF

-362 VVNTDDIAA
+362 IVNTDDIAA

-454 NGTQEA
+454 NGTKEA
-460 GETGVPGATVQLHG
+460 GEAGVPGATVALHG

-511 DIKPNH
+511 DIKSNH
-517 AFGADG
+517 AFGTDG

-529 LTESTVTTYEC
+529 VTESVVTNYEC
-540 AVIKDVVPAT
+540 ALIKDVAPITVSSIKWINNKEGGNVELMDRDNIQIQDNYVDADNNPIVNIQLYDQNNNVIDLTGYTVTMGDDTIATGAIDGNNVELTRHKAGATSVTIKDPSGRVVKNFVLNITASVIPAT
-550 DITLDATNI
+550 DVTLGATNI
-559 NTTIGVVGNINA
+559 DTTIGTTGKIDA
-571 TVSPS
+571 TVQPA

-585 TSANPNILSVAA
+585 TSANTNILTVAA
-597 NGSWEAKAEGTTTVT
+597 DGTWEAKGEGTTTVT
-612 VKTVNNIT
+612 VKTANNIT
-620 KTITVTVTSPIS
+620 KTITVNVTSPIS
-632 VQLKNIPGYTDR
+632 VQLKNIPSYPDR
-644 TIVPNDQLN
+644 TIVSNDQLN
-653 ITTDYIN
+653 ITTDYVN

-672 DKVNVEV
+672 DKTSAEV
-679 NPASYTVTSS
+679 NPANYTVTSS
-689 NTAIISVKANQGDG
+689 DTSVISLKANQGDG
-703 YMRLAVKGIV
+703 YMRLSVNAA

-728 RQFTVNVT
+728 RQFTVNVA
-736 QGAIQPT
+736 QGA
-743 DITLDA
+743 
-749 TNINTTIGSTGKI
+749 
-762 NASVQPANAT
+762 
-772 NKSLTYT
+772 
-779 SANTSILTVAA
+779 
-790 DGSWEAKA
+790 
-798 EGTTTV
+798 
-804 TVKTANNI
+804 
-812 TKTITVTVTSP
+812 
-823 VSIQLKN
+823 
-830 IPNYPDRTIVPND
+830 
-843 QLNINTDY
+843 
-851 VNTFGSH
+851 
-858 DLDFKYYDK
+858 
-867 ASAEVN
+867 
-873 PTAYTVTSSDPTVI
+873 
-887 ATKADIGDN
+887 
-896 YVRLAVQGKAGS
+896 
-908 SVITIK
+908 
-914 DAKGNVIRQFTVNV
+914 
-928 AQGTIL
+928 IL

-965 NKTLTYTSS
+965 NKALTYTSS
-974 NPSVL
+974 NPDVL
-979 KVNADGSWEAMNN
+979 KVNPDGSWEAMNN

-1024 NFNPDKAS
+1024 NFNPDKAN
-1032 GGPVTY
+1032 GGAVTY

-1056 TLDAKVADATQTNG
+1056 TLDAKVADTTQTNG
-1070 RRQFIFYVDGNPVNF
+1070 RRQFIFYVDGSPVNF
-1085 NTDYSFSITNQ
+1085 NTDYSFSISNP

-1109 ARALGHIEVK
+1109 ARTLGHIEVK

>member
-15 LVGTLALG
+15 LVSTLALG

-38 EGAKGSISDAMF
+38 EGTKGSISDAMF

-60 ANEAGIS
+60 ANEAGIA
-67 GIKITLFNDQGVEV
+67 GVKVTLFTSQGVEV
-81 ATTTSAADGSY
+81 ASTTSAADGSY
-92 NFDNVDEGTYYMHVD
+92 SFDNVDEGTYYMHVD
-107 TTTFPDNY
+107 ASTFPANY

-129 TYFHVAAGETVS
+129 AYFQVTAGETVS

-153 TISSTV
+153 SISSTV

-173 TGLSGAK
+173 AGVSGAK
-180 VVLYNVSGEKI
+180 VALYSVSGEKI
-191 AETTTAVDGSYTF
+191 AEVTTGADGSYTF
-204 ANIPAGTY
+204 TNIPAGTY
-212 YEHVTLPKNAKLVSG
+212 YEHVTLPKNAKIVSG
-227 EQFGSDG
+227 NQFGSDG
-234 NTGYFAVNSE
+234 NTGYFSVNAD

-251 VGAKINTAAIS
+251 VGAKINAAAIS
-262 GTITDKASQQGM
+262 GTVINKDSQQGM

-283 IDGTR
+283 IYGTR
-288 VASTTTDASGNYKF
+288 IASTTTDANGNYKF
-302 ANLAEDFYYVHAI
+302 SDLAEEFYYVHAI
-315 VPDGDSVVDTR
+315 VPEGNSIVDTR

-371 KVGDTG
+371 KVGDKG

-454 NGTQEA
+454 NGTKEA
-460 GETGVPGATVQLHG
+460 GEAGVPNATVELH
-474 ADGSVVATQTTDANG
+474 ATDGSVVATQQTDADG
-489 QYDFKDVPVGTYY
+489 QYDFKDVPVGVYY

-511 DIKPNH
+511 DLKANH
-517 AFGADG
+517 AFGSDG

-529 LTESTVTTYEC
+529 VTESVLTNYEC
-540 AVIKDVVPAT
+540 ALIKDVAPVTVSSIKWINNKEGGNVELMDRDNIQIQDSYVDADNNPIVNIQLYDQNNNVIDLTGYTVTMGDDTIATGAIDGNNVELTRHKAGATSVTIKDPSGRVVKNFVLNITASAIPAT
-550 DITLDATNI
+550 DITLDAT
-559 NTTIGVVGNINA
+559 
-571 TVSPS
+571 S
-576 NATDKSLTY
+576 
-585 TSANPNILSVAA
+585 
-597 NGSWEAKAEGTTTVT
+597 
-612 VKTVNNIT
+612 
-620 KTITVTVTSPIS
+620 
-632 VQLKNIPGYTDR
+632 
-644 TIVPNDQLN
+644 
-653 ITTDYIN
+653 
-660 TYGSHDLDFKYY
+660 
-672 DKVNVEV
+672 
-679 NPASYTVTSS
+679 
-689 NTAIISVKANQGDG
+689 
-703 YMRLAVKGIV
+703 
-713 GSSVITIKDAKGNII
+713 
-728 RQFTVNVT
+728 
-736 QGAIQPT
+736 
-743 DITLDA
+743 
-749 TNINTTIGSTGKI
+749 INTTIGSTGKI
-762 NASVQPANAT
+762 NASVQPENAT
-772 NKSLTYT
+772 DKALTYT

-823 VSIQLKN
+823 ISVQLKN
-830 IPNYPDRTIVPND
+830 IPNYPDRTIVAND
-843 QLNINTDY
+843 QLNITTDY

-873 PTAYTVTSSDPTVI
+873 PTSYTVTSSDPTVI

-896 YVRLAVQGKAGS
+896 YVRLGVQGKAGS
-908 SVITIK
+908 SIITIK
-914 DAKGNVIRQFTVNV
+914 DSKGNIIRQFTVNV
-928 AQGTIL
+928 AQGAIL
-934 PTGVTVANSAVTT
+934 PTGVTVSNSAVTT
-947 KVASTGSISAT
+947 KVASTGTINAT

-974 NPSVL
+974 NPDVL
-979 KVNADGSWEAMNN
+979 KVNTDGSWEALKN

-1024 NFNPDKAS
+1024 NFNPDKAN

-1038 YDSIAD
+1038 YDEIAD
-1044 LSASDNITLTYN
+1044 LSTLDNITLSYN
-1056 TLDAKVADATQTNG
+1056 ALDAKIADATQTNG
-1070 RRQFIFYVDGNPVNF
+1070 RRQFIFYVDGAPVNF
-1085 NTDYSFSITNQ
+1085 NTDYSFSITNP

>member
-1 MQNNHSFKKLGKTT
+1 MGDDTIAT
-15 LVGTLALG
+15 GTVYG
-23 MMVTPIISSIQANAA
+23 
-38 EGAKGSISDAMF
+38 
-50 EDLNG
+50 
-55 NGQKD
+55 
-60 ANEAGIS
+60 
-67 GIKITLFNDQGVEV
+67 
-81 ATTTSAADGSY
+81 
-92 NFDNVDEGTYYMHVD
+92 
-107 TTTFPDNY
+107 PDNN
-115 KLFTTQGFGSDGNS
+115 L
-129 TYFHVAAGETVS
+129 VALTRHKVGATAV
-141 GYHLGFYKKAGG
+141 
-153 TISSTV
+153 TIKDPTGRV
-159 FNDLNINGK
+159 VKNFVLNI
-168 QDEGE
+168 
-173 TGLSGAK
+173 
-180 VVLYNVSGEKI
+180 VS
-191 AETTTAVDGSYTF
+191 
-204 ANIPAGTY
+204 
-212 YEHVTLPKNAKLVSG
+212 
-227 EQFGSDG
+227 
-234 NTGYFAVNSE
+234 
-244 QQITNLN
+244 
-251 VGAKINTAAIS
+251 
-262 GTITDKASQQGM
+262 
-274 KDVEMVLYT
+274 
-283 IDGTR
+283 
-288 VASTTTDASGNYKF
+288 
-302 ANLAEDFYYVHAI
+302 
-315 VPDGDSVVDTR
+315 SVV
-326 GFGMDAYSYYIQI
+326 
-339 GADTQAD
+339 
-346 NFNLTLKGNTV
+346 
-357 EPTDI
+357 P
-362 VVNTDDIAA
+362 
-371 KVGDTG
+371 
-377 KIDASVQPSDAT
+377 P
-389 DKTLTYTVSDPSILS
+389 
-404 VDADGNWTALAKGEA
+404 
-419 DITVTTANGIS
+419 
-430 KVIHVVVSEKVGE
+430 
-443 LKSFVFEDTNK
+443 
-454 NGTQEA
+454 
-460 GETGVPGATVQLHG
+460 
-474 ADGSVVATQTTDANG
+474 
-489 QYDFKDVPVGTYY
+489 
-502 IVVTAPAGY
+502 
-511 DIKPNH
+511 
-517 AFGADG
+517 
-523 VTGYIN
+523 
-529 LTESTVTTYEC
+529 
-540 AVIKDVVPAT
+540 T
-550 DITLDATNI
+550 DITLDAINI
-559 NTTIGVVGNINA
+559 NTSIGTSGNINA

-597 NGSWEAKAEGTTTVT
+597 DGSWEAKAEGTTTVT
-612 VKTVNNIT
+612 VKTANDIT

-644 TIVPNDQLN
+644 TIVPNDQVN
-653 ITTDYIN
+653 IKTDYVN

-672 DKVNVEV
+672 DKANTEV

-689 NTAIISVKANQGDG
+689 DTSIISVKANQGDG

-736 QGAIQPT
+736 QGAIPAT

-772 NKSLTYT
+772 DKSLTYT

-823 VSIQLKN
+823 ISVQLKN

-914 DAKGNVIRQFTVNV
+914 DAKGNIIRQFTVNV
-928 AQGTIL
+928 AQGAIL

-992 GTATVTVKTSNGLT
+992 GIATVTVKTSNGLT

-1119 VTKGTSKITVT
+1119 VTRGTSKITVT

>member
-67 GIKITLFNDQGVEV
+67 GIKVTLFNDQGVEV

-129 TYFHVAAGETVS
+129 SYFHVAAGETVS

-173 TGLSGAK
+173 AGLSGAK
-180 VVLYNVSGEKI
+180 VALYNVSGEKI
-191 AETTTAVDGSYTF
+191 AETTTAADGSYTF

-288 VASTTTDASGNYKF
+288 IASTTTDASGNYKF

-419 DITVTTANGIS
+419 DITVTTTNGIS

-454 NGTQEA
+454 NGTKEA
-460 GETGVPGATVQLHG
+460 GEAGVQGATVALHG

-489 QYDFKDVPVGTYY
+489 QYDFKDVPVGIYY
-502 IVVTAPAGY
+502 IVVTAPASY

-529 LTESTVTTYEC
+529 LTESTVTNYEC
-540 AVIKDVVPAT
+540 AVIKDVAPV
-550 DITLDATNI
+550 
-559 NTTIGVVGNINA
+559 
-571 TVSPS
+571 TVSSIKWINNKEGGNVELMDRDNIQIQDNYVDADNNPIV
-576 NATDKSLTY
+576 NIQLYDQNNNVIDLTGY
-585 TSANPNILSVAA
+585 
-597 NGSWEAKAEGTTTVT
+597 TVT
-612 VKTVNNIT
+612 MGDDTIATGAIDGNNVELTRHKAGATSVTIKDPSGRVVKNFV
-620 KTITVTVTSPIS
+620 
-632 VQLKNIPGYTDR
+632 
-644 TIVPNDQLN
+644 LN
-653 ITTDYIN
+653 ITASAI
-660 TYGSHDLDFKYY
+660 
-672 DKVNVEV
+672 
-679 NPASYTVTSS
+679 PA
-689 NTAIISVKANQGDG
+689 
-703 YMRLAVKGIV
+703 
-713 GSSVITIKDAKGNII
+713 
-728 RQFTVNVT
+728 
-736 QGAIQPT
+736 T

-772 NKSLTYT
+772 DKSLTYT

-823 VSIQLKN
+823 ISVQLKN

-887 ATKADIGDN
+887 APKANIGDN

-914 DAKGNVIRQFTVNV
+914 DAKGNIIRQFTVNV
-928 AQGTIL
+928 AQGAIL

-965 NKTLTYTSS
+965 DKTLTYTSS
-974 NPSVL
+974 NPSIL

>member
-15 LVGTLALG
+15 LVSTLALG
-23 MMVTPIISSIQANAA
+23 MMVTPIISSVQANAA
-38 EGAKGSISDAMF
+38 EGTKGSISDAMF

-60 ANEAGIS
+60 SNEAGIS

-107 TTTFPDNY
+107 TATFPANY

-129 TYFHVAAGETVS
+129 SYFHVAAGETVS

-173 TGLSGAK
+173 AGLSGAK
-180 VVLYNVSGEKI
+180 VALFNVSGEKI
-191 AETTTAVDGSYTF
+191 AETTTATDGSYTF

-274 KDVEMVLYT
+274 KDIEMVLYT

-357 EPTDI
+357 EPTSI

-371 KVGDTG
+371 KVGDKG

-454 NGTQEA
+454 NGTKEA
-460 GETGVPGATVQLHG
+460 GEAGVPGATVQLHG

-529 LTESTVTTYEC
+529 LTESTVTNYEC
-540 AVIKDVVPAT
+540 AVIKDVAPVTVSSIKWINNKEGGNVELMDRDNIQIQDNYVDADNNPIVNIQLYDQNNNVIDLTGYTVTMGDDTIATGAIDGNNVELTRHKAGATSVTIKDPSGRVVKNFVLNITATVIPAT
-550 DITLDATNI
+550 DITLGATNI
-559 NTTIGVVGNINA
+559 DTTIGTTGKIDA
-571 TVSPS
+571 TVQPA

-585 TSANPNILSVAA
+585 TSANTNILAVAA
-597 NGSWEAKAEGTTTVT
+597 DGTWEAKGEGTTTVT
-612 VKTVNNIT
+612 VKTANNIT
-620 KTITVTVTSPIS
+620 KTITVNVTSPIS
-632 VQLKNIPGYTDR
+632 VQLKNIPSYPDR

-653 ITTDYIN
+653 ITTDYVN

-672 DKVNVEV
+672 DKTSAEV
-679 NPASYTVTSS
+679 NPANYTVTSS
-689 NTAIISVKANQGDG
+689 DTSVISLKSDQGDG
-703 YMRLAVKGIV
+703 YMRLSVNAA

-728 RQFTVNVT
+728 RQFTVNVA
-736 QGAIQPT
+736 QGA
-743 DITLDA
+743 
-749 TNINTTIGSTGKI
+749 
-762 NASVQPANAT
+762 
-772 NKSLTYT
+772 
-779 SANTSILTVAA
+779 
-790 DGSWEAKA
+790 
-798 EGTTTV
+798 
-804 TVKTANNI
+804 
-812 TKTITVTVTSP
+812 
-823 VSIQLKN
+823 
-830 IPNYPDRTIVPND
+830 
-843 QLNINTDY
+843 
-851 VNTFGSH
+851 
-858 DLDFKYYDK
+858 
-867 ASAEVN
+867 
-873 PTAYTVTSSDPTVI
+873 
-887 ATKADIGDN
+887 
-896 YVRLAVQGKAGS
+896 
-908 SVITIK
+908 
-914 DAKGNVIRQFTVNV
+914 
-928 AQGTIL
+928 IL

-965 NKTLTYTSS
+965 NKALTYTSS
-974 NPSVL
+974 NPDVL
-979 KVNADGSWEAMNN
+979 KVNPDGSWEAMNN

-1024 NFNPDKAS
+1024 NFNPDKAN
-1032 GGPVTY
+1032 GGAVMY

-1056 TLDAKVADATQTNG
+1056 TLDAKVADTTQTNG
-1070 RRQFIFYVDGNPVNF
+1070 RRQFIFYADGNPVNF
-1085 NTDYSFSITNQ
+1085 NTDYSFSISNP

-1109 ARALGHIEVK
+1109 ARTLGHIEVK

>member
-67 GIKITLFNDQGVEV
+67 GIKVTLFNDQGVEV

-129 TYFHVAAGETVS
+129 SYFHVAAGETVS

-173 TGLSGAK
+173 AGLSGAK
-180 VVLYNVSGEKI
+180 VALYNVSGEKI
-191 AETTTAVDGSYTF
+191 AETTTAADGSYTF

-274 KDVEMVLYT
+274 KDIEMVLYT

-454 NGTQEA
+454 NGTKEA
-460 GETGVPGATVQLHG
+460 GEAGVSGATVALHG

-540 AVIKDVVPAT
+540 AVIKDVAPV
-550 DITLDATNI
+550 
-559 NTTIGVVGNINA
+559 
-571 TVSPS
+571 TVSSIKWINNKEGGNVELMDRDNIQIQDNYVDADNNPIV
-576 NATDKSLTY
+576 NIQLYDQNNNVIDLTGY
-585 TSANPNILSVAA
+585 
-597 NGSWEAKAEGTTTVT
+597 TVT
-612 VKTVNNIT
+612 MGDDTIATGAIDGNNVELTRHKAGATSVTIKDPSGRVVKNFV
-620 KTITVTVTSPIS
+620 
-632 VQLKNIPGYTDR
+632 
-644 TIVPNDQLN
+644 LN
-653 ITTDYIN
+653 IT
-660 TYGSHDLDFKYY
+660 
-672 DKVNVEV
+672 
-679 NPASYTVTSS
+679 A
-689 NTAIISVKANQGDG
+689 
-703 YMRLAVKGIV
+703 
-713 GSSVITIKDAKGNII
+713 SVIPA
-728 RQFTVNVT
+728 
-736 QGAIQPT
+736 T

-772 NKSLTYT
+772 DKSLTYT

-823 VSIQLKN
+823 ISVQLKN

-887 ATKADIGDN
+887 APKANIGDN

-914 DAKGNVIRQFTVNV
+914 DAKGNIIRQFTVNV
-928 AQGTIL
+928 AQGAIL

-965 NKTLTYTSS
+965 DKTLTYTSS
-974 NPSVL
+974 NPSIL

-1109 ARALGHIEVK
+1109 ARAIGHIEVK
-1119 VTKGTSKITVT
+1119 VTRGTSKITVT

>member
-67 GIKITLFNDQGVEV
+67 GIKVTLFNDQGVEV

-129 TYFHVAAGETVS
+129 SYFHVAAGETVS

-173 TGLSGAK
+173 AGLSGAK
-180 VVLYNVSGEKI
+180 VALYNVSGEKI
-191 AETTTAVDGSYTF
+191 AETTTAADGSYTF

-288 VASTTTDASGNYKF
+288 IASTTTDASGNYKF

-454 NGTQEA
+454 NGTKEA
-460 GETGVPGATVQLHG
+460 GEAGVPGATVALHG
-474 ADGSVVATQTTDANG
+474 ADGSVVATETTDANG

-511 DIKPNH
+511 DIKSNH
-517 AFGADG
+517 AFGTDG

-529 LTESTVTTYEC
+529 VTESVVTNYEC
-540 AVIKDVVPAT
+540 ALIKDVAP
-550 DITLDATNI
+550 I
-559 NTTIGVVGNINA
+559 
-571 TVSPS
+571 TVSSIKWINNKEGGNVELMDRDNIQIQDNYVDADNNPIV
-576 NATDKSLTY
+576 NIQLYDQNNNVIDLTGY
-585 TSANPNILSVAA
+585 
-597 NGSWEAKAEGTTTVT
+597 TVT
-612 VKTVNNIT
+612 MGDDTIATGAIDGNNVELTRHKAGATSVTIKDPSGRVVKNFV
-620 KTITVTVTSPIS
+620 
-632 VQLKNIPGYTDR
+632 
-644 TIVPNDQLN
+644 LN
-653 ITTDYIN
+653 IT
-660 TYGSHDLDFKYY
+660 
-672 DKVNVEV
+672 
-679 NPASYTVTSS
+679 A
-689 NTAIISVKANQGDG
+689 
-703 YMRLAVKGIV
+703 
-713 GSSVITIKDAKGNII
+713 SVIPA
-728 RQFTVNVT
+728 
-736 QGAIQPT
+736 T

-772 NKSLTYT
+772 DKSLTYT

-823 VSIQLKN
+823 ISVQLKN

-887 ATKADIGDN
+887 STKADIGDN

-914 DAKGNVIRQFTVNV
+914 DAKGNIIRQFTVNV
-928 AQGTIL
+928 AQGAIL

-947 KVASTGSISAT
+947 KVANTGSISAT

-965 NKTLTYTSS
+965 DKTLTYTSS
-974 NPSVL
+974 NPSIL

-992 GTATVTVKTSNGLT
+992 GTATVTVRTSNGLT

>member
-67 GIKITLFNDQGVEV
+67 GIKVTLFNDQGVEV

-129 TYFHVAAGETVS
+129 SYFHVAAGETVS

-173 TGLSGAK
+173 AGLSGAK
-180 VVLYNVSGEKI
+180 VALYNVSGEKI
-191 AETTTAVDGSYTF
+191 AETTTAADGSYTF

-288 VASTTTDASGNYKF
+288 IASTTTDASGNYKF

-454 NGTQEA
+454 NGTKEA
-460 GETGVPGATVQLHG
+460 GEAGVQGATVALHG

-529 LTESTVTTYEC
+529 LTESTVTNYEC
-540 AVIKDVVPAT
+540 AVIKDVAPV
-550 DITLDATNI
+550 
-559 NTTIGVVGNINA
+559 
-571 TVSPS
+571 TVSSIKWINNKEGGNVELMDRDNIQIQDNYVDADNNPIV
-576 NATDKSLTY
+576 NIQLYDQNNNVIDLTGY
-585 TSANPNILSVAA
+585 
-597 NGSWEAKAEGTTTVT
+597 TVT
-612 VKTVNNIT
+612 MGDDTIATGAIDGNNVELTRHKAGATSVTIKDPSGRVVKNFV
-620 KTITVTVTSPIS
+620 
-632 VQLKNIPGYTDR
+632 
-644 TIVPNDQLN
+644 LN
-653 ITTDYIN
+653 ITASAI
-660 TYGSHDLDFKYY
+660 
-672 DKVNVEV
+672 
-679 NPASYTVTSS
+679 PA
-689 NTAIISVKANQGDG
+689 
-703 YMRLAVKGIV
+703 
-713 GSSVITIKDAKGNII
+713 
-728 RQFTVNVT
+728 
-736 QGAIQPT
+736 T

-772 NKSLTYT
+772 DKSLTYT

-823 VSIQLKN
+823 ISVQLKN

-887 ATKADIGDN
+887 APKADIGDN

-914 DAKGNVIRQFTVNV
+914 DAKGNIIRQFTVNV
-928 AQGTIL
+928 AQGAIL

-965 NKTLTYTSS
+965 DKTLTYTSS
-974 NPSVL
+974 NPSIL

>member
-1 MQNNHSFKKLGKTT
+1 MQNNHSFKNLGKTT

-67 GIKITLFNDQGVEV
+67 GIKVTLFNDQGVEV

-129 TYFHVAAGETVS
+129 SYFHVAAGETVS

-173 TGLSGAK
+173 AGLSGAK
-180 VVLYNVSGEKI
+180 VALYNVSGEKI
-191 AETTTAVDGSYTF
+191 AETTTAADGSYTF

-288 VASTTTDASGNYKF
+288 IASTTTDASGNYKF

-460 GETGVPGATVQLHG
+460 GEAGVPGATVQLHG

-540 AVIKDVVPAT
+540 AVIKDAVPAT
-550 DITLDATNI
+550 DITLEATNI
-559 NTTIGVVGNINA
+559 STTIGVAGNINA

-597 NGSWEAKAEGTTTVT
+597 DGSWEAKAEGTTTVT
-612 VKTVNNIT
+612 VKTANDIT

-632 VQLKNIPGYTDR
+632 VQLKNIPSYSDR

-653 ITTDYIN
+653 ITTDYVN
-660 TYGSHDLDFKYY
+660 TYGAHDLDFKYY
-672 DKVNVEV
+672 DKTNTEV

-689 NTAIISVKANQGDG
+689 DTSIISVKANQGDG
-703 YMRLAVKGIV
+703 YMRLAVKAA

-736 QGAIQPT
+736 QSSIPAT

-749 TNINTTIGSTGKI
+749 TNIDTTIGNAGKI

-772 NKSLTYT
+772 DKSLTYT
-779 SANTSILTVAA
+779 SANTNILSVAA
-790 DGSWEAKA
+790 DGSWEAKG

-804 TVKTANNI
+804 TVKTANNV

-823 VSIQLKN
+823 ISVQLKN
-830 IPNYPDRTIVPND
+830 IPSYPDRTIVPND
-843 QLNINTDY
+843 QLNITTDY
-851 VNTFGSH
+851 VDTYGTH

-867 ASAEVN
+867 TNAEVD
-873 PTAYTVTSSDPTVI
+873 PTSYTVTSSDASVTSP
-887 ATKADIGDN
+887 KANQGDG
-896 YVRLAVQGKAGS
+896 YLRLAVKAAGS
-908 SVITIK
+908 SIITIK

-928 AQGTIL
+928 AQGAIL

-965 NKTLTYTSS
+965 NKALTYTSS
-974 NPSVL
+974 NPDVL
-979 KVNADGSWEAMNN
+979 KVNPDGSWEAMNN

-1024 NFNPDKAS
+1024 NFNPDKAN
-1032 GGPVTY
+1032 GGAVTY

-1056 TLDAKVADATQTNG
+1056 TLDAKVADTTQTNG

-1085 NTDYSFSITNQ
+1085 NTDYSFSITNT

>member
-67 GIKITLFNDQGVEV
+67 GIKVTLFNDQGVEV
-81 ATTTSAADGSY
+81 ATTTSAADSSY

-107 TTTFPDNY
+107 TATFPDNY

-129 TYFHVAAGETVS
+129 SYFHVAAGETVS

-173 TGLSGAK
+173 AGLSGAK
-180 VVLYNVSGEKI
+180 VALYNVSGEKI
-191 AETTTAVDGSYTF
+191 AETTTAADGSYTF

-274 KDVEMVLYT
+274 KDIEMVLYT

-362 VVNTDDIAA
+362 IVNTDDIAA

-454 NGTQEA
+454 NGTKEA
-460 GETGVPGATVQLHG
+460 GEAGVSGATVALHG

-540 AVIKDVVPAT
+540 AVIKDVAPV
-550 DITLDATNI
+550 
-559 NTTIGVVGNINA
+559 
-571 TVSPS
+571 TVSSIKWINNKEGGNVELMDRDNIQIQDNYVDADNNPIV
-576 NATDKSLTY
+576 NIQLYDQNNNVIDLTGY
-585 TSANPNILSVAA
+585 
-597 NGSWEAKAEGTTTVT
+597 TVT
-612 VKTVNNIT
+612 MGDDTIATGAIDGNNIELT
-620 KTITVTVTSPIS
+620 RHKAGATSVTIKDPSGRVV
-632 VQLKNIPGYTDR
+632 KNF
-644 TIVPNDQLN
+644 VLN
-653 ITTDYIN
+653 IT
-660 TYGSHDLDFKYY
+660 
-672 DKVNVEV
+672 
-679 NPASYTVTSS
+679 A
-689 NTAIISVKANQGDG
+689 
-703 YMRLAVKGIV
+703 
-713 GSSVITIKDAKGNII
+713 SVIPA
-728 RQFTVNVT
+728 
-736 QGAIQPT
+736 T

-772 NKSLTYT
+772 DKSLTYT

-823 VSIQLKN
+823 ISVQLKN

-851 VNTFGSH
+851 INTFGSH

-887 ATKADIGDN
+887 APKANIGDN

-914 DAKGNVIRQFTVNV
+914 DAKGNIIRQFTVNV
-928 AQGTIL
+928 AQGAIL

-965 NKTLTYTSS
+965 DKTLTYTSS
-974 NPSVL
+974 NPSIL

-1119 VTKGTSKITVT
+1119 VTRGTSKITVT

>member
-38 EGAKGSISDAMF
+38 EGTKGSISDAMF

-107 TTTFPDNY
+107 TATFPANY

-129 TYFHVAAGETVS
+129 SYFHVAAGETVS

-153 TISSTV
+153 SISSTV

-173 TGLSGAK
+173 AGLSGAK
-180 VVLYNVSGEKI
+180 VALYNVSGEKI
-191 AETTTAVDGSYTF
+191 AETTTAADGSYTF
-204 ANIPAGTY
+204 TNIPAGTY

-251 VGAKINTAAIS
+251 VGAKVNSAAIS

-288 VASTTTDASGNYKF
+288 VASTTTDANGNYKF

-362 VVNTDDIAA
+362 VVNTDNIAA
-371 KVGDTG
+371 KVGDKG
-377 KIDASVQPSDAT
+377 QIDASVQPSDAT

-404 VDADGNWTALAKGEA
+404 VDANGNWTALAKGEA

-454 NGTQEA
+454 NGTKEA
-460 GETGVPGATVQLHG
+460 GEAGVPGATVQLHG

-502 IVVTAPAGY
+502 IVVTAPSGY
-511 DIKPNH
+511 DIKANH

-529 LTESTVTTYEC
+529 LTESTVTNYEC
-540 AVIKDVVPAT
+540 AVIKDVAPVTVSSIKWINNKDGSNVELMDRDNIQIQDNYVDADNNPIVNIKLYDQNNNVIDLTGYTVTMGDDTIATGAIDGNNVELTRHKAGATSVTIKDPSGRVVKNFVLNITATVIPAT
-550 DITLDATNI
+550 DITLGATNI
-559 NTTIGVVGNINA
+559 DTTIGTTGKIDA
-571 TVSPS
+571 TVQPA

-585 TSANPNILSVAA
+585 TSANTNILTVAA
-597 NGSWEAKAEGTTTVT
+597 DGTWEAKGEGTTTVT
-612 VKTVNNIT
+612 VKTANNIT
-620 KTITVTVTSPIS
+620 KTITVNVTSPIS
-632 VQLKNIPGYTDR
+632 VQLKNIPSYPDR

-653 ITTDYIN
+653 ITTDYVN

-672 DKVNVEV
+672 DKTSAEV
-679 NPASYTVTSS
+679 NPANYTVTSS
-689 NTAIISVKANQGDG
+689 DPSVISLKANQGDG
-703 YMRLAVKGIV
+703 YMRLSVNAA

-728 RQFTVNVT
+728 RQFTVNVA
-736 QGAIQPT
+736 QGA
-743 DITLDA
+743 
-749 TNINTTIGSTGKI
+749 
-762 NASVQPANAT
+762 
-772 NKSLTYT
+772 
-779 SANTSILTVAA
+779 
-790 DGSWEAKA
+790 
-798 EGTTTV
+798 
-804 TVKTANNI
+804 
-812 TKTITVTVTSP
+812 
-823 VSIQLKN
+823 
-830 IPNYPDRTIVPND
+830 
-843 QLNINTDY
+843 
-851 VNTFGSH
+851 
-858 DLDFKYYDK
+858 
-867 ASAEVN
+867 
-873 PTAYTVTSSDPTVI
+873 
-887 ATKADIGDN
+887 
-896 YVRLAVQGKAGS
+896 
-908 SVITIK
+908 
-914 DAKGNVIRQFTVNV
+914 
-928 AQGTIL
+928 IL
-934 PTGVTVANSAVTT
+934 PTGVTVADSAVTT

-965 NKTLTYTSS
+965 NKALTYTSN
-974 NPSVL
+974 NPDVL
-979 KVNADGSWEAMNN
+979 KVNPDGSWEAMNN

-1024 NFNPDKAS
+1024 NFNPDKAN
-1032 GGPVTY
+1032 GGAVTY

-1056 TLDAKVADATQTNG
+1056 TLDAKVADTTQTNG
-1070 RRQFIFYVDGNPVNF
+1070 RRQFIFYVDGSPVNF
-1085 NTDYSFSITNQ
+1085 NTDYSFSISNP

-1109 ARALGHIEVK
+1109 ARTLGHIEVK

>member
-38 EGAKGSISDAMF
+38 EGTKGSISDAMF

-107 TTTFPDNY
+107 TATFPANY

-129 TYFHVAAGETVS
+129 SYFHVAAGETVS
-141 GYHLGFYKKAGG
+141 GYHLGFYRKAGG

-173 TGLSGAK
+173 SGLSGAK
-180 VVLYNVSGEKI
+180 VALYNVSGEKI
-191 AETTTAVDGSYTF
+191 AETTTAADGSYTF

-251 VGAKINTAAIS
+251 VGAKVNTAAIS

-274 KDVEMVLYT
+274 KDIEMVLYT

-288 VASTTTDASGNYKF
+288 VASTTTDTSGNYKF

-346 NFNLTLKGNTV
+346 NFNLTLKGNTL

-371 KVGDTG
+371 KVGDKG

-454 NGTQEA
+454 NGTKEA
-460 GETGVPGATVQLHG
+460 GEAGLPGATVQLHG

-529 LTESTVTTYEC
+529 LPESTVTNYEC
-540 AVIKDVVPAT
+540 AVIKDMAPVTVSSIKWINNKDGSNVELMDRDNIQIQDNYVDADNNPIVNIQLYDQNNNVIDLTGYTVTMGDDTIATGAIDGNNVELTRHKAGATSVTIKDPSGRVVKNFVLNITASVIPAT
-550 DITLDATNI
+550 DITLGATNI
-559 NTTIGVVGNINA
+559 DTTIGTTGKIDA
-571 TVSPS
+571 TVQPA

-585 TSANPNILSVAA
+585 TSANTSILTVAA
-597 NGSWEAKAEGTTTVT
+597 DGTWEAKGEGTTTVT
-612 VKTVNNIT
+612 VKTANNIT
-620 KTITVTVTSPIS
+620 KTITVNVTSPIS
-632 VQLKNIPGYTDR
+632 VQLKNIPSYPDR

-653 ITTDYIN
+653 ITTDYVN

-672 DKVNVEV
+672 DKTSAEV
-679 NPASYTVTSS
+679 NPANYTVTSS
-689 NTAIISVKANQGDG
+689 DTSVISLKADQGDG
-703 YMRLAVKGIV
+703 YMRLSVNAA

-728 RQFTVNVT
+728 RQFTVNVA
-736 QGAIQPT
+736 QGA
-743 DITLDA
+743 
-749 TNINTTIGSTGKI
+749 
-762 NASVQPANAT
+762 
-772 NKSLTYT
+772 
-779 SANTSILTVAA
+779 
-790 DGSWEAKA
+790 
-798 EGTTTV
+798 
-804 TVKTANNI
+804 
-812 TKTITVTVTSP
+812 
-823 VSIQLKN
+823 
-830 IPNYPDRTIVPND
+830 
-843 QLNINTDY
+843 
-851 VNTFGSH
+851 
-858 DLDFKYYDK
+858 
-867 ASAEVN
+867 
-873 PTAYTVTSSDPTVI
+873 
-887 ATKADIGDN
+887 
-896 YVRLAVQGKAGS
+896 
-908 SVITIK
+908 
-914 DAKGNVIRQFTVNV
+914 
-928 AQGTIL
+928 IL

-965 NKTLTYTSS
+965 NKALTYTSS
-974 NPSVL
+974 NPDVL
-979 KVNADGSWEAMNN
+979 KVNSDGSWEAMNN

-1024 NFNPDKAS
+1024 NFNPDKAN
-1032 GGPVTY
+1032 GGAVMY

-1056 TLDAKVADATQTNG
+1056 TLDAKVADTTQTNG

-1085 NTDYSFSITNQ
+1085 NTDYSFSISNS

-1109 ARALGHIEVK
+1109 ARTLGHIEVK
-1119 VTKGTSKITVT
+1119 VTKGTSKITVI

>member
-15 LVGTLALG
+15 LVSTLALG

-38 EGAKGSISDAMF
+38 EGTKGSISDAMF

-60 ANEAGIS
+60 SNEAGIS

-107 TTTFPDNY
+107 TATFPANY

-129 TYFHVAAGETVS
+129 SYFHVAAGETVS

-173 TGLSGAK
+173 SGLSGAK
-180 VVLYNVSGEKI
+180 VALFNVSGEKI
-191 AETTTAVDGSYTF
+191 AETTTAADGSYTF

-251 VGAKINTAAIS
+251 VGAKVNTAAIS

-274 KDVEMVLYT
+274 KDIEMVLYT

-288 VASTTTDASGNYKF
+288 VASTTTDTSGNYKF

-371 KVGDTG
+371 KVGDKG

-430 KVIHVVVSEKVGE
+430 KFIHVVVSEKVGE

-454 NGTQEA
+454 NGTKEA
-460 GETGVPGATVQLHG
+460 GEAGVPGATAQLHG

-511 DIKPNH
+511 DIKANH

-529 LTESTVTTYEC
+529 LTESTVTNYEC
-540 AVIKDVVPAT
+540 AVIKDVAPVTVSSIKWINNKDGSNVELMNRDNIQIQDNYVDADNNPIVNIKLYDQNNNVIDLTGYTVTMGDDTIATGAIDGNNVELTRHKAGATSVTIKDPSGRVVKNFVLNITASVIPAT
-550 DITLDATNI
+550 DITLGATNI
-559 NTTIGVVGNINA
+559 DTTIGTTGKIDA
-571 TVSPS
+571 TVQPA

-585 TSANPNILSVAA
+585 TSANTSILTVAA
-597 NGSWEAKAEGTTTVT
+597 DGTWEAKGEGTTTVT
-612 VKTVNNIT
+612 VKTANNIT
-620 KTITVTVTSPIS
+620 KTITVNVTSPIS
-632 VQLKNIPGYTDR
+632 VQLKNIPSYPDR

-653 ITTDYIN
+653 ITTDYVN

-672 DKVNVEV
+672 DKTSAEV
-679 NPASYTVTSS
+679 NPANYTVTSS
-689 NTAIISVKANQGDG
+689 DTSVISLKANQGDG
-703 YMRLAVKGIV
+703 YMRLSVNAA

-728 RQFTVNVT
+728 RQFTVNVA
-736 QGAIQPT
+736 QGA
-743 DITLDA
+743 
-749 TNINTTIGSTGKI
+749 
-762 NASVQPANAT
+762 
-772 NKSLTYT
+772 
-779 SANTSILTVAA
+779 
-790 DGSWEAKA
+790 
-798 EGTTTV
+798 
-804 TVKTANNI
+804 
-812 TKTITVTVTSP
+812 
-823 VSIQLKN
+823 
-830 IPNYPDRTIVPND
+830 
-843 QLNINTDY
+843 
-851 VNTFGSH
+851 
-858 DLDFKYYDK
+858 
-867 ASAEVN
+867 
-873 PTAYTVTSSDPTVI
+873 
-887 ATKADIGDN
+887 
-896 YVRLAVQGKAGS
+896 
-908 SVITIK
+908 
-914 DAKGNVIRQFTVNV
+914 
-928 AQGTIL
+928 IL
-934 PTGVTVANSAVTT
+934 PTGVTVADSAVTT

-965 NKTLTYTSS
+965 NKALTYTSS
-974 NPSVL
+974 NPDVL
-979 KVNADGSWEAMNN
+979 KVNSDGSWEAMNN

-1024 NFNPDKAS
+1024 NFNPDKAN
-1032 GGPVTY
+1032 GGAVMY

-1056 TLDAKVADATQTNG
+1056 TLDAKVADTTQTNG
-1070 RRQFIFYVDGNPVNF
+1070 RRQFIFYADGNPVNF
-1085 NTDYSFSITNQ
+1085 NTDYSFSISNP

-1109 ARALGHIEVK
+1109 ARTLGHIEVK

>member
-67 GIKITLFNDQGVEV
+67 GIKVTLFNDQGVEV

-129 TYFHVAAGETVS
+129 SYFHVAAGETVS

-173 TGLSGAK
+173 AGLSGAK
-180 VVLYNVSGEKI
+180 VALYNVSGEKI
-191 AETTTAVDGSYTF
+191 AETTTAADGSYTF

-288 VASTTTDASGNYKF
+288 IASTTTDASGNYKF

-454 NGTQEA
+454 NGTKEA
-460 GETGVPGATVQLHG
+460 GEAGVQGATVALHG

-529 LTESTVTTYEC
+529 LTESTVTNYEC
-540 AVIKDVVPAT
+540 AVIKDVAPV
-550 DITLDATNI
+550 
-559 NTTIGVVGNINA
+559 
-571 TVSPS
+571 TVSSIKWINNKEGGNVELMDRDNIQIQDNYVDADNNPIVNIQLYDQNN
-576 NATDKSLTY
+576 NAIDLTGY
-585 TSANPNILSVAA
+585 
-597 NGSWEAKAEGTTTVT
+597 TVT
-612 VKTVNNIT
+612 MGDDTIATGAIDGNNVELTRHKAGATSVTIKDPSGRVVKNFV
-620 KTITVTVTSPIS
+620 
-632 VQLKNIPGYTDR
+632 
-644 TIVPNDQLN
+644 LN
-653 ITTDYIN
+653 ITASAI
-660 TYGSHDLDFKYY
+660 
-672 DKVNVEV
+672 
-679 NPASYTVTSS
+679 PA
-689 NTAIISVKANQGDG
+689 
-703 YMRLAVKGIV
+703 
-713 GSSVITIKDAKGNII
+713 
-728 RQFTVNVT
+728 
-736 QGAIQPT
+736 T

-772 NKSLTYT
+772 DKSLTYT

-823 VSIQLKN
+823 ISVQLKN

-887 ATKADIGDN
+887 APKADIGDN

-914 DAKGNVIRQFTVNV
+914 DAKGNIIRQFTVNV
-928 AQGTIL
+928 AQGAIL

-965 NKTLTYTSS
+965 DKTLTYTSS
-974 NPSVL
+974 NPSIL

>member
-67 GIKITLFNDQGVEV
+67 GIKVTLFNDQGVEV

-173 TGLSGAK
+173 AGLSGAK
-180 VVLYNVSGEKI
+180 VALYNVSGEKI
-191 AETTTAVDGSYTF
+191 AETTTAADGSYTF

-274 KDVEMVLYT
+274 KDIEMVLYT

-454 NGTQEA
+454 NGTKEA
-460 GETGVPGATVQLHG
+460 GEAGVSGATVALHG

-540 AVIKDVVPAT
+540 AVIKDVAPV
-550 DITLDATNI
+550 
-559 NTTIGVVGNINA
+559 
-571 TVSPS
+571 TVSSIKWINNKEGGNVELMDRDNIQIQDNYVDADNNPIV
-576 NATDKSLTY
+576 NIQLYDQNNNVIDLTGY
-585 TSANPNILSVAA
+585 
-597 NGSWEAKAEGTTTVT
+597 TVT
-612 VKTVNNIT
+612 MGDDTIATGAIDGNNIELT
-620 KTITVTVTSPIS
+620 RHKAGATSVTIKDPSGRVV
-632 VQLKNIPGYTDR
+632 KNF
-644 TIVPNDQLN
+644 VLN
-653 ITTDYIN
+653 IT
-660 TYGSHDLDFKYY
+660 
-672 DKVNVEV
+672 
-679 NPASYTVTSS
+679 A
-689 NTAIISVKANQGDG
+689 
-703 YMRLAVKGIV
+703 
-713 GSSVITIKDAKGNII
+713 SVIPA
-728 RQFTVNVT
+728 
-736 QGAIQPT
+736 T

-772 NKSLTYT
+772 DKSLTYT

-823 VSIQLKN
+823 ISVQLKN

-851 VNTFGSH
+851 INTFGSH

-887 ATKADIGDN
+887 APKANIGDN

-914 DAKGNVIRQFTVNV
+914 DAKGNIIRQFTVNV
-928 AQGTIL
+928 AQGAIL

-965 NKTLTYTSS
+965 DKTLTYTSS
-974 NPSVL
+974 NPSIL

-1119 VTKGTSKITVT
+1119 VTRGTSKITVT

>member
-67 GIKITLFNDQGVEV
+67 GIKVTLFNDQGVEV

-129 TYFHVAAGETVS
+129 SYFHVAAGETVS

-173 TGLSGAK
+173 AGLSGAK
-180 VVLYNVSGEKI
+180 VALYNVSGEKI
-191 AETTTAVDGSYTF
+191 AETTTAADGSYTF

-288 VASTTTDASGNYKF
+288 IASTTTDASGNYKF

-454 NGTQEA
+454 NGTKEA
-460 GETGVPGATVQLHG
+460 GEAGVQGATVALHG

-529 LTESTVTTYEC
+529 LTESTVTNYEC
-540 AVIKDVVPAT
+540 AVIKDVAPV
-550 DITLDATNI
+550 
-559 NTTIGVVGNINA
+559 
-571 TVSPS
+571 TVSSIKWINNKEGGNVELMDRDNIQIQDNYVDADNNPIV
-576 NATDKSLTY
+576 NIQLYDQNNNVIDLTGY
-585 TSANPNILSVAA
+585 
-597 NGSWEAKAEGTTTVT
+597 TVT
-612 VKTVNNIT
+612 MGDDTIATGAIDGNNVELTRHKAGATSVTIKDPSGRVVKNFV
-620 KTITVTVTSPIS
+620 
-632 VQLKNIPGYTDR
+632 
-644 TIVPNDQLN
+644 LN
-653 ITTDYIN
+653 ITASAI
-660 TYGSHDLDFKYY
+660 
-672 DKVNVEV
+672 
-679 NPASYTVTSS
+679 PA
-689 NTAIISVKANQGDG
+689 
-703 YMRLAVKGIV
+703 
-713 GSSVITIKDAKGNII
+713 
-728 RQFTVNVT
+728 
-736 QGAIQPT
+736 T

-772 NKSLTYT
+772 DKSLTYT

-823 VSIQLKN
+823 ISVQLKN

-887 ATKADIGDN
+887 APKADIGDN

-914 DAKGNVIRQFTVNV
+914 DAKGNIIRQFTVNV
-928 AQGTIL
+928 AQGAIL

-965 NKTLTYTSS
+965 DKTLTYTSS
-974 NPSVL
+974 NPSIL

-1109 ARALGHIEVK
+1109 ARALGHIEIK